1 MLLACCM
8 GLDVQAQT
16 QTEPTETPFHLDGGF
31 NVWEECYPID
41 GYEKPG
47 TTKVGEQPVG
57 WKASNVKQ
65 SVATKALVTKQTE
78 ESNVYASIKNDFV
91 GFGPLGANAPGYL
104 TLGQP
109 WAYALLEGI
118 GSIKEAD
125 GGTYGGISF
134 THLPDAVSFLYKS
147 SHAEE
152 NPTENFTA
160 VAYLWKGTFK
170 SMEKIG
176 VAGGILGGS
185 IEAVEVADRDRAV
198 LGMKETTAQG
208 TLVASVVDNFN
219 NDAAEWTEKV
229 IEFDYKS
236 DELPE
241 KLNIIISSADYFG
254 DRNKIGAGNTLNVD
268 SVRLLYYSELATLTY
283 DGQEV
288 PVAAEMDLSTVEY
301 DESKLS
307 CTLTGRG
314 ATLEKAY
321 DESTGVLTLTVK
333 GNDWTEEN
341 RNEHVYTVQFAVPV
355 PVPASEVEGTYNR
368 QVTVEMAGSVISQT
382 MNDIL
387 ITSAGDGSYT
397 LQLNDFFFSGQNL
410 GSIVVPG
417 VTAAYAEDGSISLT
431 APEQSI
437 TIDGPGAGL
446 GELPVTLDMA
456 LADGKLTGRIGIVW
470 NNMPIQVTV
479 GDRTVQAAD
488 VEGTYSRWLTVA
500 INGDAASE
508 SANDII
514 VGADDEG
521 TYTLQLNNFAFGDL
535 SVGDIVVPGTQAA
548 YAEDGSID
556 LTATA
561 NVTID
566 LFPTMPLPTTVN
578 LNLATTDDGD
588 KVMTGEID
596 IDFSL
601 MGMAINVAVGD
612 VPFQTEADGRTL
624 KVTGTVSALAAP
636 SVVPADGSFL
646 AIDLTEATTGEGLS
660 TENFTNTQ
668 PNTLFY
674 VAADTQLA
682 GSNVVAGGACADL
695 VITDAEDFYV
705 PADFT
710 ATELAY
716 NRTLTAGQYAA
727 VVLPF
732 GVDAS
737 QLDGTA
743 YTLDGVDGDV
753 LQFVTAEGTID
764 AHVPFLFRPSDTQ
777 LFADDTELT
786 VVPVYA
792 TPDEVPVVAYDNV
805 RFTGT
810 YTSLALASSA
820 DESWYSCVNDEFV
833 PVAADAVLLPF
844 SAALQ
849 TDGTYESYRLSFD
862 GKVVGI
868 CGPTLTTEGA
878 PADVYTIGGQ
888 FVRRAADATQAL
900 EGLPAG
906 IYIVG
911 GKKVVK

>member
-1 MLLACCM
+1 MLLACCF
-8 GLDVQAQT
+8 GLNAHAQT
-16 QTEPTETPFHLDGGF
+16 TATTPFQLSGGF
-31 NVWEECYPID
+31 NEWENCYPID
-41 GYEKPG
+41 SYETPG
-47 TTKVGEQPVG
+47 TTQVGQQPVG

-65 SVATKALVTKQTE
+65 SVAKKELVTRQTE
-78 ESNVYASIKNDFV
+78 GANVYASVKSDFV
-91 GFGPLGANAPGYL
+91 GLGSFGANAPGYL

-109 WAYALLEGI
+109 WAYALLQGL
-118 GSIKEAD
+118 GTIKEAD
-125 GGTYGGISF
+125 GGTYGGVSF

-147 SHAEE
+147 RHGDE
-152 NPTENFTA
+152 NATESFTA
-160 VAYLWKGTFK
+160 VAYLWSGTFK

-185 IEAVEVADRDRAV
+185 INAVEVADRDRAV

-208 TLVASVVDNFN
+208 TLVASVVENFSDNA
-219 NDAAEWTEKV
+219 DEWTEKV

-236 DELPE
+236 DVLPE
-241 KLNIIISSADYFG
+241 KLNIILSSADYFG
-254 DRNKIGAGNTLNVD
+254 DRNSIGAGNTLDVD

-288 PVAAEMDLSTVEY
+288 PIAAEMDLSTVEY

-355 PVPASEVEGTYNR
+355 PASEVEGTYNR

-387 ITSAGDGSYT
+387 ITAAGDGSYT
-397 LQLNDFFFSGQNL
+397 LQLNDFFFSGSNL
-410 GSIVVPG
+410 GNIVVPGVKAAYAEDGSISLTAPEQIITIDGPGAELGELPVTLDMALADGKLTGSIGIVWNNMPIQVTVGDRTVQAADVEGTYNRQVTVEMAGSVISQTMNDILITAAGDGSYTLQLNDFFFSGSNLGNIVVPG

-431 APEQSI
+431 APEQII

-456 LADGKLTGRIGIVW
+456 LADGKLTGSIGIVW

-479 GDRTVQAAD
+479 GD
-488 VEGTYSRWLTVA
+488 
-500 INGDAASE
+500 
-508 SANDII
+508 
-514 VGADDEG
+514 
-521 TYTLQLNNFAFGDL
+521 
-535 SVGDIVVPGTQAA
+535 
-548 YAEDGSID
+548 
-556 LTATA
+556 
-561 NVTID
+561 
-566 LFPTMPLPTTVN
+566 
-578 LNLATTDDGD
+578 
-588 KVMTGEID
+588 
-596 IDFSL
+596 
-601 MGMAINVAVGD
+601 
-612 VPFQTEADGRTL
+612 VPFQVEADGRTL
-624 KVTGTVSALAAP
+624 TVTGTVSKQAAP
-636 SVVPADGSFL
+636 AVVPADGSFL
-646 AIDLTEATTGEGLS
+646 VIDLTQATLGEDVETGD
-660 TENFTNTQ
+660 FTNTQ

-849 TDGTYESYRLSFD
+849 TDGTYESYRLSID
-862 GKVVGI
+862 GKTVGI

>member
-355 PVPASEVEGTYNR
+355 PASEVEGTYNR

-387 ITSAGDGSYT
+387 ITAAGDGSYT
-397 LQLNDFFFSGQNL
+397 LQLNDFFFSGSNL
-410 GSIVVPG
+410 GNIVVPG

-431 APEQSI
+431 APEQII

-456 LADGKLTGRIGIVW
+456 LADGKLTGSIGIVW

-488 VEGTYSRWLTVA
+488 VEGTYNRQVTVEMA
-500 INGDAASE
+500 GSVISQTM
-508 SANDII
+508 NDILI
-514 VGADDEG
+514 TAAGDG
-521 TYTLQLNNFAFGDL
+521 SYTLQLNDFFFSGSNLGN
-535 SVGDIVVPGTQAA
+535 IVVPGVTAA
-548 YAEDGSID
+548 YAEDGSIS
-556 LTATA
+556 LTAPEQII
-561 NVTID
+561 TID
-566 LFPTMPLPTTVN
+566 GPGAGLGELPVTLDMALADGKLTGSIGIVWNNMPIQVT
-578 LNLATTDDGD
+578 
-588 KVMTGEID
+588 
-596 IDFSL
+596 
-601 MGMAINVAVGD
+601 VGD
-612 VPFQTEADGRTL
+612 VPFQVEADGRTL
-624 KVTGTVSALAAP
+624 TVTGTVSKQAAP
-636 SVVPADGSFL
+636 AVVPADGSFL
-646 AIDLTEATTGEGLS
+646 VVDLTQATLGEDVETGD
-660 TENFTNTQ
+660 FTNTQ

-764 AHVPFLFRPSDTQ
+764 AHVPFLFRPADTK

-849 TDGTYESYRLSFD
+849 TDGTYESYRLSID
-862 GKVVGI
+862 GKTVGI

>member
-1 MLLACCM
+1 MLLACCF
-8 GLDVQAQT
+8 GLNAHAQT
-16 QTEPTETPFHLDGGF
+16 TATTPFQLSGGF
-31 NVWEECYPID
+31 NEWENCYPID
-41 GYEKPG
+41 SYETPG
-47 TTKVGEQPVG
+47 TTQVGQQPVG

-65 SVATKALVTKQTE
+65 SVAKKELVTRQTE
-78 ESNVYASIKNDFV
+78 GANVYASVKSDFV
-91 GFGPLGANAPGYL
+91 GLGSFGANAPGYL

-109 WAYALLEGI
+109 WAYALLQGL
-118 GSIKEAD
+118 GTIKEAD
-125 GGTYGGISF
+125 GGTYGGVSF

-147 SHAEE
+147 RHGDE
-152 NPTENFTA
+152 NATESFTA
-160 VAYLWKGTFK
+160 VAYLWSGTFK

-185 IEAVEVADRDRAV
+185 IDAVEVADRDRAV

-208 TLVASVVDNFN
+208 TLVASVVENFSDNA
-219 NDAAEWTEKV
+219 DEWTEKV

-236 DELPE
+236 DVLPE
-241 KLNIIISSADYFG
+241 KLNIILSSADYFG
-254 DRNKIGAGNTLNVD
+254 DRNSIGAGNTLDVD

-355 PVPASEVEGTYNR
+355 PASEVEGTYNR

-387 ITSAGDGSYT
+387 ITAAGDGSYT
-397 LQLNDFFFSGQNL
+397 LQLNDFFFSGSNL
-410 GSIVVPG
+410 GNIVVPG

-431 APEQSI
+431 APEQII

-456 LADGKLTGRIGIVW
+456 LADGKLTGSIGIVW

-479 GDRTVQAAD
+479 GD
-488 VEGTYSRWLTVA
+488 
-500 INGDAASE
+500 
-508 SANDII
+508 
-514 VGADDEG
+514 
-521 TYTLQLNNFAFGDL
+521 
-535 SVGDIVVPGTQAA
+535 
-548 YAEDGSID
+548 
-556 LTATA
+556 
-561 NVTID
+561 
-566 LFPTMPLPTTVN
+566 
-578 LNLATTDDGD
+578 
-588 KVMTGEID
+588 
-596 IDFSL
+596 
-601 MGMAINVAVGD
+601 
-612 VPFQTEADGRTL
+612 VPFQVEADGRTL
-624 KVTGTVSALAAP
+624 TVTGTVSKQAAP
-636 SVVPADGSFL
+636 AVVPADGSFL
-646 AIDLTEATTGEGLS
+646 VIDLTQATLGEDVETGD
-660 TENFTNTQ
+660 FTNTQ

-764 AHVPFLFRPSDTQ
+764 AHVPFLFRPADTK

-792 TPDEVPVVAYDNV
+792 TPDEAPVVAYDNV

-849 TDGTYESYRLSFD
+849 TDGTYESYRLSID
-862 GKVVGI
+862 GKTVGI

>member
-1 MLLACCM
+1 MLLACCF
-8 GLDVQAQT
+8 GLNAHAQT
-16 QTEPTETPFHLDGGF
+16 TATTPFQLSGGF
-31 NVWEECYPID
+31 NEWENCYPID
-41 GYEKPG
+41 SYETPG
-47 TTKVGEQPVG
+47 TTQVGQQPVG

-65 SVATKALVTKQTE
+65 SVATKELVTRQTE
-78 ESNVYASIKNDFV
+78 GANVYASVKSDFV
-91 GFGPLGANAPGYL
+91 GFGALGANAPGYL

-109 WAYALLEGI
+109 WAYALLQGF
-118 GSIKEAD
+118 GTIKEAD

-147 SHAEE
+147 RHGDE
-152 NPTENFTA
+152 NATESFTA
-160 VAYLWKGTFK
+160 VAYLWSGTFK

-185 IEAVEVADRDRAV
+185 IDAVEVADRDRAV

-208 TLVASVVDNFN
+208 TLVASVVENFSDNA
-219 NDAAEWTEKV
+219 DEWTEKV

-236 DELPE
+236 DVLPE
-241 KLNIIISSADYFG
+241 KLNIILSSADYFG
-254 DRNKIGAGNTLNVD
+254 DRNSIGAGNTLDVD

-355 PVPASEVEGTYNR
+355 PASEVEGTYNR

-397 LQLNDFFFSGQNL
+397 LQLNDFFFSGSNL
-410 GSIVVPG
+410 GNIVVPG

-431 APEQSI
+431 APEQII

-456 LADGKLTGRIGIVW
+456 LADGKLTGSIGIVW

-479 GDRTVQAAD
+479 GD
-488 VEGTYSRWLTVA
+488 
-500 INGDAASE
+500 
-508 SANDII
+508 
-514 VGADDEG
+514 
-521 TYTLQLNNFAFGDL
+521 
-535 SVGDIVVPGTQAA
+535 
-548 YAEDGSID
+548 
-556 LTATA
+556 
-561 NVTID
+561 
-566 LFPTMPLPTTVN
+566 
-578 LNLATTDDGD
+578 
-588 KVMTGEID
+588 
-596 IDFSL
+596 
-601 MGMAINVAVGD
+601 
-612 VPFQTEADGRTL
+612 VPFQVEADGRTL
-624 KVTGTVSALAAP
+624 TVTGTVSKQAAP
-636 SVVPADGSFL
+636 AVVPADGSFL
-646 AIDLTEATTGEGLS
+646 VIDLTQATLGEDVETGD
-660 TENFTNTQ
+660 FTNTQ

-710 ATELAY
+710 ATKLAY
-716 NRTLTAGQYAA
+716 NRTLTAGEYAA
-727 VVLPF
+727 IVLPF
-732 GVDAS
+732 DVDAAE
-737 QLDGTA
+737 LDGKA
-743 YTLDGVDGDV
+743 YVLNNVDEDV
-753 LQFVTAEGTID
+753 LEFITAEGTIG
-764 AHVPFLFRPSDTQ
+764 HNTPFLFRPSDTK

-849 TDGTYESYRLSFD
+849 TDGTYESYRLSID
-862 GKVVGI
+862 GKTVGI

-888 FVRRAADATQAL
+888 FVRRAADATRAL

>member
-1 MLLACCM
+1 MLLACCF
-8 GLDVQAQT
+8 GLNAHAQT
-16 QTEPTETPFHLDGGF
+16 TATTPFQLSGGF
-31 NVWEECYPID
+31 NEWENCYPIES
-41 GYEKPG
+41 YETPG
-47 TTKVGEQPVG
+47 TTQVGQQPVG

-65 SVATKALVTKQTE
+65 SAATKELVTRQTE
-78 ESNVYASIKNDFV
+78 GVNVYASVKSDFV
-91 GFGPLGANAPGYL
+91 GMFGIGANAPGYL

-109 WAYALLEGI
+109 WAYALLQGL
-118 GSIKEAD
+118 GTIKEAD

-147 SHAEE
+147 RHGDE
-152 NPTENFTA
+152 NATESFTA
-160 VAYLWKGTFK
+160 VAYLWSGTFK

-185 IEAVEVADRDRAV
+185 IDAVEVADRDRAV
-198 LGMKETTAQG
+198 LGMKEATAQG
-208 TLVASVVDNFN
+208 TLVASVVENFSDNA
-219 NDAAEWTEKV
+219 DEWTEKV

-236 DELPE
+236 DVLPE
-241 KLNIIISSADYFG
+241 KLNIILSSADYFG
-254 DRNKIGAGNTLNVD
+254 DRNSIGAGNTLDVD

-355 PVPASEVEGTYNR
+355 PASEVEGTYNR

-387 ITSAGDGSYT
+387 ITAAGDGRYT
-397 LQLNDFFFSGQNL
+397 LQLNDFFFSGSNL
-410 GSIVVPG
+410 GNIVVPG
-417 VTAAYAEDGSISLT
+417 VKAAYAEDGSISLT

-456 LADGKLTGRIGIVW
+456 LADGKLTGSIGIVW

-488 VEGTYSRWLTVA
+488 VEGTYNRQVTVEMA
-500 INGDAASE
+500 GSVISQTM
-508 SANDII
+508 NDILI
-514 VGADDEG
+514 TAAGDG
-521 TYTLQLNNFAFGDL
+521 RYTLQLNDFFFSGSNLGN
-535 SVGDIVVPGTQAA
+535 IVVPGVKAA
-548 YAEDGSID
+548 YAEDGSIS
-556 LTATA
+556 LTAPEQSI
-561 NVTID
+561 TID
-566 LFPTMPLPTTVN
+566 GPGAGLGELPVTLDMALADGKLTGSIGIVWNNMPIQVT
-578 LNLATTDDGD
+578 
-588 KVMTGEID
+588 
-596 IDFSL
+596 
-601 MGMAINVAVGD
+601 VGD
-612 VPFQTEADGRTL
+612 VPFQVEADGRTL
-624 KVTGTVSALAAP
+624 TVTGTVSKQAAP
-636 SVVPADGSFL
+636 AVVPADGSFL
-646 AIDLTEATTGEGLS
+646 VIDLTQATLGEDVETGD
-660 TENFTNTQ
+660 FTNTQ

-710 ATELAY
+710 ATELVY
-716 NRTLTAGQYAA
+716 NRTLTAGEYAA
-727 VVLPF
+727 IVLPF
-732 GVDAS
+732 DVDAAE
-737 QLDGTA
+737 LDGKA
-743 YTLDGVDGDV
+743 YVLNNVDEDV
-753 LQFVTAEGTID
+753 LEFITAEGTIG
-764 AHVPFLFRPSDTQ
+764 HNTPFLFLPSDTQ

-849 TDGTYESYRLSFD
+849 TDGTHESYRLSFD

-868 CGPTLTTEGA
+868 SAPALTPNAA
-878 PADVYTIGGQ
+878 PADVYTVDGKL
-888 FVRRAADATQAL
+888 VRRAADATRAL

-906 IYIVG
+906 IYVVG

>member
-1 MLLACCM
+1 MLLACCF
-8 GLDVQAQT
+8 GLNAHAQT
-16 QTEPTETPFHLDGGF
+16 TATTPFQLSGGF
-31 NVWEECYPID
+31 NEWENCYPID
-41 GYEKPG
+41 SYETPG
-47 TTKVGEQPVG
+47 TTQVGQQPVG

-65 SVATKALVTKQTE
+65 SVAKKELVTRQTE
-78 ESNVYASIKNDFV
+78 GANVYASVKSDFV
-91 GFGPLGANAPGYL
+91 GLGSFGANAPGYL

-109 WAYALLEGI
+109 WAYALLQGL
-118 GSIKEAD
+118 GTIKEAD
-125 GGTYGGISF
+125 GGTYGGVSF

-147 SHAEE
+147 RHGDE
-152 NPTENFTA
+152 NATESFTA
-160 VAYLWKGTFK
+160 VAYLWSGTFK

-185 IEAVEVADRDRAV
+185 INAVEVADRDRAV

-208 TLVASVVDNFN
+208 TLVASVVENFSDNA
-219 NDAAEWTEKV
+219 DEWTEKV

-236 DELPE
+236 DVLPE
-241 KLNIIISSADYFG
+241 KLNIILSSADYFG
-254 DRNKIGAGNTLNVD
+254 DRNSIGAGNTLDVD

-355 PVPASEVEGTYNR
+355 PASEVEGTYNR

-387 ITSAGDGSYT
+387 ITAAGDGSYT
-397 LQLNDFFFSGQNL
+397 LQLNDFFFSGSNL
-410 GSIVVPG
+410 GNIVVPGVKAAYAEDGSISLTAPEQIITIDGPGAELGELPVTLDMALADGKLTGSIGIVWNNMPIQVTVGDRTVQAADVEGTYNRQVTVEMAGSVISQTMNDILITAAGDGSYTLQLNDFFFSGSNLGNIVVPG

-431 APEQSI
+431 APEQII

-456 LADGKLTGRIGIVW
+456 LADGKLTGSIGIVW

-479 GDRTVQAAD
+479 GD
-488 VEGTYSRWLTVA
+488 
-500 INGDAASE
+500 
-508 SANDII
+508 
-514 VGADDEG
+514 
-521 TYTLQLNNFAFGDL
+521 
-535 SVGDIVVPGTQAA
+535 
-548 YAEDGSID
+548 
-556 LTATA
+556 
-561 NVTID
+561 
-566 LFPTMPLPTTVN
+566 
-578 LNLATTDDGD
+578 
-588 KVMTGEID
+588 
-596 IDFSL
+596 
-601 MGMAINVAVGD
+601 
-612 VPFQTEADGRTL
+612 VPFQVEADGRTL
-624 KVTGTVSALAAP
+624 TVTGTVSKQAAP
-636 SVVPADGSFL
+636 AVVPADGSFL
-646 AIDLTEATTGEGLS
+646 VIDLTQATLGEDVETGD
-660 TENFTNTQ
+660 FTNTQ

-849 TDGTYESYRLSFD
+849 TDGTYESYRLSID
-862 GKVVGI
+862 GKTVGI

>member
-1 MLLACCM
+1 MLLACCF
-8 GLDVQAQT
+8 GLNAHAQQINGDFDT
-16 QTEPTETPFHLDGGF
+16 FEA
-31 NVWEECYPID
+31 
-41 GYEKPG
+41 GYNG
-47 TTKVGEQPVG
+47 TGVQPVG
-57 WKASNVKQ
+57 WYGSNVNYMSQ
-65 SVATKALVTKQTE
+65 TGVQVYEAEGRTNKAVQLVNTW
-78 ESNVYASIKNDFV
+78 V
-91 GFGPLGANAPGYL
+91 GLKWGFLKIGSNAPAYI
-104 TLGQP
+104 TLGKP
-109 WAYALLEGI
+109 WAYANTSDI
-118 GSIKEAD
+118 DASD
-125 GGTYGGISF
+125 GGTYGGVAF
-134 THLPDAVSFLYKS
+134 TYRPDALRGYIKREVTSTPG
-147 SHAEE
+147 
-152 NPTENFTA
+152 NGTA
-160 VAYLWKGTFK
+160 NANETCNILVYLWKGTAYSNLSNISYSPDHDGAK
-170 SMEKIG
+170 D
-176 VAGGILGGS
+176 
-185 IEAVEVADRDRAV
+185 VEVANLDRAV
-198 LGMKETTAQG
+198 VGREEPVRTEGDFA
-208 TLVASVVDNFN
+208 LVAYN
-219 NDAAEWTEKV
+219 NYEIAPETHTDWQEIVIPLEYTSDAA
-229 IEFDYKS
+229 
-236 DELPE
+236 PE
-241 KLNIIISSADYFG
+241 MMNIIISAADYFNRPNIG
-254 DRNKIGAGNTLNVD
+254 DNNKLWAD
-268 SVRLLYYSELATLTY
+268 DFEFLYYSELATLTY

-341 RNEHVYTVQFAVPV
+341 RNEHVYTVQFAVPG
-355 PVPASEVEGTYNR
+355 PEASE
-368 QVTVEMAGSVISQT
+368 
-382 MNDIL
+382 
-387 ITSAGDGSYT
+387 
-397 LQLNDFFFSGQNL
+397 
-410 GSIVVPG
+410 
-417 VTAAYAEDGSISLT
+417 
-431 APEQSI
+431 
-437 TIDGPGAGL
+437 
-446 GELPVTLDMA
+446 
-456 LADGKLTGRIGIVW
+456 
-470 NNMPIQVTV
+470 
-479 GDRTVQAAD
+479 

-500 INGDAASE
+500 INGEAASE
-508 SANDII
+508 TLNDILI
-514 VGADDEG
+514 TAAEDGS
-521 TYTLQLNNFAFGDL
+521 YTLQLNNFAFGTLD
-535 SVGDIVVPGTQAA
+535 VGNIVVPGAQAA
-548 YAEDGSID
+548 YAEDGSIS

-566 LFPTMPLPTTVN
+566 LFPGVPLPTTVN
-578 LNLATTDDGD
+578 LTLATTDDGS
-588 KVMTGEID
+588 KVLTGEIN

-601 MGMAINVAVGD
+601 MQMAINVTVGD
-612 VPFQTEADGRTL
+612 VPFQVEADGRTL
-624 KVTGTVSALAAP
+624 TVTGTVSKQAAP
-636 SVVPADGSFL
+636 AVVPADGSFL
-646 AIDLTEATTGEGLS
+646 AIDLTQATLGEGVE
-660 TENFTNTQ
+660 TGDFTNTQ

-674 VAADTQLA
+674 VADAAALA

-705 PADFT
+705 SADFT

-743 YTLDGVDGDV
+743 YTLTGVEEDV
-753 LQFVTAEGTID
+753 IEFTTAEGTID
-764 AHVPFLFRPSDTQ
+764 AHVPFLFRPADTK

-792 TPDEVPVVAYDNV
+792 TPAEAPVVAYDNV

-849 TDGTYESYRLSFD
+849 TDGTHESYRLSID
-862 GKVVGI
+862 GKTVGI

>member
-1 MLLACCM
+1 MLLACCF
-8 GLDVQAQT
+8 GLNAHAQQINGDFDT
-16 QTEPTETPFHLDGGF
+16 FEA
-31 NVWEECYPID
+31 
-41 GYEKPG
+41 GYNG
-47 TTKVGEQPVG
+47 TGVQPVG
-57 WKASNVKQ
+57 WYGSNVNYMSQ
-65 SVATKALVTKQTE
+65 TGVQVYEAEGRTNKAVQLVNTW
-78 ESNVYASIKNDFV
+78 V
-91 GFGPLGANAPGYL
+91 GIDAIFWKMGSNAPAYI
-104 TLGQP
+104 TLGKP
-109 WAYALLEGI
+109 WAYANVSDI
-118 GSIKEAD
+118 DASD
-125 GGTYGGISF
+125 GGTYGGVAF
-134 THLPDAVSFLYKS
+134 TYRPDALRGYIKREVTSTPG
-147 SHAEE
+147 
-152 NPTENFTA
+152 NGTA
-160 VAYLWKGTFK
+160 NANETCNILVYLWKGTAYSNLSNISYSPDHDGAK
-170 SMEKIG
+170 D
-176 VAGGILGGS
+176 
-185 IEAVEVADRDRAV
+185 VEVANLDRAV
-198 LGMKETTAQG
+198 VGREEPARTEGDFA
-208 TLVASVVDNFN
+208 LVAYN
-219 NDAAEWTEKV
+219 NYEIAPETHTDWQEIVIPLEYTSDAA
-229 IEFDYKS
+229 
-236 DELPE
+236 PE
-241 KLNIIISSADYFG
+241 MMNIIISAADYFNRPNIG
-254 DRNKIGAGNTLNVD
+254 DNNKLWAD
-268 SVRLLYYSELATLTY
+268 DFEFLYYSELATLTY

-333 GNDWTEEN
+333 GNDWTEQN
-341 RNEHVYTVQFAVPV
+341 RNEHVYTVQFAV

-387 ITSAGDGSYT
+387 ITAAGDGSYT
-397 LQLNDFFFSGQNL
+397 LQLNDFFFSGENL

-431 APEQSI
+431 APEQII

-456 LADGKLTGRIGIVW
+456 LVDGKLTGSIGIVW

-508 SANDII
+508 TLNDILI
-514 VGADDEG
+514 TAAEDGS
-521 TYTLQLNNFAFGDL
+521 YTLQLNNFAFGTLD
-535 SVGDIVVPGTQAA
+535 VGNIVVPGAQAA
-548 YAEDGSID
+548 YAEDGSIS

-566 LFPTMPLPTTVN
+566 LFPSMPLPTTVS
-578 LNLATTDDGD
+578 LTLATTDDGS
-588 KVMTGEID
+588 KVLTGEIN

-601 MGMAINVAVGD
+601 MQMAINVTVGD
-612 VPFQTEADGRTL
+612 VPFQVEADGRTL
-624 KVTGTVSALAAP
+624 TVTGTVSKQAAP
-636 SVVPADGSFL
+636 AVVPADGSFL
-646 AIDLTEATTGEGLS
+646 AIDLTQATLGEGVE
-660 TENFTNTQ
+660 TGDFTNTQ

-674 VAADTQLA
+674 VADAAALA

-710 ATELAY
+710 ATKLAY

-737 QLDGTA
+737 QLDGTV
-743 YTLDGVDGDV
+743 YTLTGVEEDV
-753 LQFVTAEGTID
+753 IEFTTAESTID
-764 AHVPFLFRPSDTQ
+764 AHVPFLFRPADTK

-792 TPDEVPVVAYDNV
+792 TPAEAPVVAYDNV

-849 TDGTYESYRLSFD
+849 TDGTYESYRLSID
-862 GKVVGI
+862 GKTVGI

>member
-1 MLLACCM
+1 MFLACCM
-8 GLDVQAQT
+8 GLEVQAQ
-16 QTEPTETPFHLDGGF
+16 QISGDFDAEWVACYPYQKASSQNQNQVGTEPA
-31 NVWEECYPID
+31 
-41 GYEKPG
+41 
-47 TTKVGEQPVG
+47 G
-57 WKASNVKQ
+57 WCV
-65 SVATKALVTKQTE
+65 
-78 ESNVYASIKNDFV
+78 SNVYYMGGYEVAKEVANGTGKAVSLTNIFM
-91 GFGPLGANAPGYL
+91 GYGTLGQNAPAYL
-104 TLGQP
+104 TLGTSWSAAKALP
-109 WAYALLEGI
+109 TITEKDGGSFGGCSFAYKPDAISFQYKRTHSET
-118 GSIKEAD
+118 SKEAA
-125 GGTYGGISF
+125 S
-134 THLPDAVSFLYKS
+134 V
-147 SHAEE
+147 
-152 NPTENFTA
+152 
-160 VAYLWKGTFK
+160 VAYLWNGTYT
-170 SMEKIG
+170 SSVG
-176 VAGGILGGS
+176 VGIELFS
-185 IEAVEVADRDRAV
+185 SPKKETMIDRDRDI
-198 LGMKETTAQG
+198 LGEVVPT
-208 TLVASVVDNFN
+208 VASGLEVTKTDGAACIAYINETISG
-219 NDAAEWTEKV
+219 DQAEWAKMTIPFNYV
-229 IEFDYKS
+229 S
-236 DELPE
+236 DEAPE
-241 KLNIIISSADYFG
+241 KLNIIFSAADYFG
-254 DRNKIGAGNTLNVD
+254 DRDAIGPGNTLTIDN
-268 SVRLLYYSELATLTY
+268 VRLLYYSELATLTY

-355 PVPASEVEGTYNR
+355 PASEVEGTYNR

-387 ITSAGDGSYT
+387 ITAAGDGSYT
-397 LQLNDFFFSGQNL
+397 LQLNGFFFNGSNL
-410 GSIVVPG
+410 GNIVVPG

-431 APEQSI
+431 APEQII

-456 LADGKLTGRIGIVW
+456 LADGKLTGSIGIVW

-488 VEGTYSRWLTVA
+488 VEGTYNRQVTVEMA
-500 INGDAASE
+500 GSVISQTM
-508 SANDII
+508 NDILI
-514 VGADDEG
+514 TAAGDG
-521 TYTLQLNNFAFGDL
+521 SYTLQLNGFFFNGSNL
-535 SVGDIVVPGTQAA
+535 GNIVVPGVTAA
-548 YAEDGSID
+548 YAEDGSIS
-556 LTATA
+556 LTAPEQII
-561 NVTID
+561 TID
-566 LFPTMPLPTTVN
+566 GPGAGLGELPVTLDMALADGKLTGSIGIVWNNMPIQVT
-578 LNLATTDDGD
+578 
-588 KVMTGEID
+588 
-596 IDFSL
+596 
-601 MGMAINVAVGD
+601 VGD
-612 VPFQTEADGRTL
+612 VPFQVEADGRTL
-624 KVTGTVSALAAP
+624 TVTGTVSKQAAP
-636 SVVPADGSFL
+636 AVVPADGSFL
-646 AIDLTEATTGEGLS
+646 VIDLTQATLGEDVETGD
-660 TENFTNTQ
+660 FTNTQ

-764 AHVPFLFRPSDTQ
+764 AHVPFLFRPADTK

-792 TPDEVPVVAYDNV
+792 TPAEVPVVAYDNV

-849 TDGTYESYRLSFD
+849 TDGTHESYRLSID
-862 GKVVGI
+862 GKTVGI

>member
-1 MLLACCM
+1 MFLACCM

-16 QTEPTETPFHLDGGF
+16 QTEPTETPFQLDGGF

-78 ESNVYASIKNDFV
+78 ESNIYASIKSDFV
-91 GFGPLGANAPGYL
+91 GFGSLGANAPGYL

-109 WAYALLEGI
+109 WAYALLQGF

-268 SVRLLYYSELATLTY
+268 SVRLLYYSELATLSY
-283 DGQEV
+283 DGEPVEV
-288 PVAAEMDLSTVEY
+288 GEVMDLSDATY
-301 DESKLS
+301 DEAKLA

-314 ATLEKAY
+314 ATLEKQY
-321 DESTGVLTLTVK
+321 NEYTGVLTLTVK

-341 RNEHVYTVQFAVPV
+341 RNEHVYKVQF
-355 PVPASEVEGTYNR
+355 
-368 QVTVEMAGSVISQT
+368 
-382 MNDIL
+382 D
-387 ITSAGDGSYT
+387 
-397 LQLNDFFFSGQNL
+397 
-410 GSIVVPG
+410 
-417 VTAAYAEDGSISLT
+417 
-431 APEQSI
+431 APE
-437 TIDGPGAGL
+437 PA
-446 GELPVTLDMA
+446 
-456 LADGKLTGRIGIVW
+456 
-470 NNMPIQVTV
+470 
-479 GDRTVQAAD
+479 AAD
-488 VEGTYSRWLTVA
+488 VVGTYGRWLTVA

-514 VGADDEG
+514 IGADEEG
-521 TYTLQLNNFAFGDL
+521 TYTLQLNNFSFGSL

-548 YAEDGSID
+548 YAEDGTIN

-566 LFPTMPLPTTVN
+566 LFPSIPLPTTVA
-578 LNLATTDDGD
+578 LNLANVDNTW
-588 KVMTGEID
+588 VLTGNID

-601 MGMAINVAVGD
+601 MSMAINVAVGD
-612 VPFQTEADGRTL
+612 VPFQTVADGRTL

-646 AIDLTEATTGEGLS
+646 AIDLTEATTGEGLA
-660 TENFTNTQ
+660 TENFTNTL

-674 VAADTQLA
+674 VAADTLLA

-705 PADFT
+705 PANFT
-710 ATELAY
+710 ATRLAY

-732 GVDAS
+732 DVDAAE
-737 QLDGTA
+737 LDGKA
-743 YTLDGVDGDV
+743 YVLNNVDEDV
-753 LQFVTAEGTID
+753 LEFITAEGTIG
-764 AHVPFLFRPSDTQ
+764 HNTPFLFQPADTK
-777 LFADDTELT
+777 LFVDGTELT
-786 VVPVYA
+786 AELVYA
-792 TPDEVPVVAYDNV
+792 TPEEAPAVTFGSVAL
-805 RFTGT
+805 TGT
-810 YTSLALASSA
+810 YTSLAMTQTEDAVWYTPAA
-820 DESWYSCVNDEFV
+820 DEFTPATAET
-833 PVAADAVLLPF
+833 LPAF
-844 SAALQ
+844 SAALLA
-849 TDGTYESYRLSFD
+849 DGSQETYRLSFD

-868 CGPTLTTEGA
+868 SAPALTPNAA
-878 PADVYTIGGQ
+878 PADVYTVDGKL
-888 FVRRAADATQAL
+888 VRRAADATQAL

>member
-8 GLDVQAQT
+8 GLNVQAQT

-65 SVATKALVTKQTE
+65 SVATKELVTRQTE
-78 ESNVYASIKNDFV
+78 GANVYASVTSDFV
-91 GFGPLGANAPGYL
+91 GLGPFGANAPGYL

-109 WAYALLEGI
+109 WAYALLQGL
-118 GSIKEAD
+118 GTIKEAD
-125 GGTYGGISF
+125 GGTYGGVSF

-147 SHAEE
+147 RHGDE
-152 NPTENFTA
+152 NATESFTA
-160 VAYLWKGTFK
+160 VAYLWSGTFK

-185 IEAVEVADRDRAV
+185 IDAVEVADRDRAV

-208 TLVASVVDNFN
+208 TLVASVVENFSDNA
-219 NDAAEWTEKV
+219 DEWTEKV

-236 DELPE
+236 DVLPE
-241 KLNIIISSADYFG
+241 KLNIILSSADYFG
-254 DRNKIGAGNTLNVD
+254 DRNSIGAGNTLDVD

-355 PVPASEVEGTYNR
+355 PASEVEGTYNR

-387 ITSAGDGSYT
+387 ITAAGDGSYT
-397 LQLNDFFFSGQNL
+397 LQLNDFFFSGSNL
-410 GSIVVPG
+410 GNIVVPG

-431 APEQSI
+431 APEQII

-456 LADGKLTGRIGIVW
+456 LVDGKLTGRIGIVW

-488 VEGTYSRWLTVA
+488 VEGTYNRQVTVEMA
-500 INGDAASE
+500 GSVISQTM
-508 SANDII
+508 NDILI
-514 VGADDEG
+514 TAAGDG
-521 TYTLQLNNFAFGDL
+521 SYTLQLNDFFFSGSNLGN
-535 SVGDIVVPGTQAA
+535 IVVPGVTAA
-548 YAEDGSID
+548 YAEDGSIS
-556 LTATA
+556 LTAPEQII
-561 NVTID
+561 TID
-566 LFPTMPLPTTVN
+566 GPGAGLGELPVTLDMALADGKLTGSIGIVWNNMPIQVT
-578 LNLATTDDGD
+578 
-588 KVMTGEID
+588 
-596 IDFSL
+596 
-601 MGMAINVAVGD
+601 VGD
-612 VPFQTEADGRTL
+612 VPFQVEADGRTL
-624 KVTGTVSALAAP
+624 TVTGTVSKQAAP
-636 SVVPADGSFL
+636 AVVPADGSFL
-646 AIDLTEATTGEGLS
+646 VIDLTQATLGEDVETGD
-660 TENFTNTQ
+660 FTNTQ

-764 AHVPFLFRPSDTQ
+764 AHVPFLFRPADTQ

-849 TDGTYESYRLSFD
+849 TDGTYESYRLSID
-862 GKVVGI
+862 GKTVGI

>member
-8 GLDVQAQT
+8 GLNVQAQT

-78 ESNVYASIKNDFV
+78 ESNIYASIKSDFV

-109 WAYALLEGI
+109 WAYALLQGV

-268 SVRLLYYSELATLTY
+268 SVRLLYYSELATLSY
-283 DGQEV
+283 DGEPVEV
-288 PVAAEMDLSTVEY
+288 GEVMDLSDATY
-301 DESKLS
+301 DEAKLA

-314 ATLEKAY
+314 ATLEKQY
-321 DESTGVLTLTVK
+321 NEYTGVLTLTVK

-341 RNEHVYTVQFAVPV
+341 RNEHVYKVQFDAPE
-355 PVPASEVEGTYNR
+355 PATADVVGTY
-368 QVTVEMAGSVISQT
+368 G
-382 MNDIL
+382 
-387 ITSAGDGSYT
+387 
-397 LQLNDFFFSGQNL
+397 
-410 GSIVVPG
+410 
-417 VTAAYAEDGSISLT
+417 
-431 APEQSI
+431 
-437 TIDGPGAGL
+437 
-446 GELPVTLDMA
+446 
-456 LADGKLTGRIGIVW
+456 
-470 NNMPIQVTV
+470 
-479 GDRTVQAAD
+479 
-488 VEGTYSRWLTVA
+488 RWLTVA

-514 VGADDEG
+514 IGADEEG
-521 TYTLQLNNFAFGDL
+521 TYTLQLNNFAFGGL

-548 YAEDGSID
+548 YAEDGTIN

-566 LFPTMPLPTTVN
+566 LFPTMPLPTTVA
-578 LNLATTDDGD
+578 LKLANVDDTW
-588 KVMTGEID
+588 VLTGNID

-612 VPFQTEADGRTL
+612 VPFQTVADGRTL

-646 AIDLTEATTGEGLS
+646 VVDLTEATTGEGLA
-660 TENFTNTQ
+660 TENFTNTL

-674 VAADTQLA
+674 VAADTLLA

-710 ATELAY
+710 ATKLAY

-732 GVDAS
+732 DVDAS
-737 QLDGTA
+737 LLDGKA
-743 YTLDGVDGDV
+743 YLLDNVEDDV
-753 LQFVTAEGTID
+753 LAFVSAEGTIGHD
-764 AHVPFLFRPSDTQ
+764 TPFLFLPSDTL
-777 LFADDTELT
+777 LFAKDTELT
-786 VVPVYA
+786 AVSMYA
-792 TPDEVPVVAYDNV
+792 TPEEAPVVAFGSTA
-805 RFTGT
+805 FTGT
-810 YTSLALASSA
+810 YTSLAIAQTDA
-820 DESWYSCVNDEFV
+820 ETWYTVAEDEFQ
-833 PVAADAVLLPF
+833 PATDETLPAFRAAVKG
-844 SAALQ
+844 
-849 TDGTYESYRLSFD
+849 DGTHESYRLSFD
-862 GKVVGI
+862 GKIVGI
-868 CGPTLTTEGA
+868 CAPALTPDAAT
-878 PADVYTIGGQ
+878 ADVYTVDGKL
-888 FVRRAADATQAL
+888 VRRAADATRAL

-906 IYIVG
+906 IYIVN

>member
-8 GLDVQAQT
+8 GLNVQAQT
-16 QTEPTETPFHLDGGF
+16 QTEPTETPFQLDGGF

-78 ESNVYASIKNDFV
+78 ESNIYASIKSDFV
-91 GFGPLGANAPGYL
+91 GFGSLGANAPGYL

-109 WAYALLEGI
+109 WAYALLQGF

-268 SVRLLYYSELATLTY
+268 SVRLLYYSELATLSY
-283 DGQEV
+283 DGEPVEV
-288 PVAAEMDLSTVEY
+288 GEVMDLSDATY
-301 DESKLS
+301 DEAKLA

-314 ATLEKAY
+314 ATLEKQY
-321 DESTGVLTLTVK
+321 NEYTGVLTLTVK

-341 RNEHVYTVQFAVPV
+341 RNEHVYKVQF
-355 PVPASEVEGTYNR
+355 
-368 QVTVEMAGSVISQT
+368 
-382 MNDIL
+382 D
-387 ITSAGDGSYT
+387 
-397 LQLNDFFFSGQNL
+397 
-410 GSIVVPG
+410 
-417 VTAAYAEDGSISLT
+417 
-431 APEQSI
+431 APE
-437 TIDGPGAGL
+437 PA
-446 GELPVTLDMA
+446 
-456 LADGKLTGRIGIVW
+456 
-470 NNMPIQVTV
+470 
-479 GDRTVQAAD
+479 AAD
-488 VEGTYSRWLTVA
+488 VVGTYGRWLTVA

-514 VGADDEG
+514 IGADEEG
-521 TYTLQLNNFAFGDL
+521 TYTLQLNNFSFGSL

-548 YAEDGSID
+548 YAEDGTIN

-566 LFPTMPLPTTVN
+566 LFPSIPLPTTVA
-578 LNLATTDDGD
+578 LNLANVDNTW
-588 KVMTGEID
+588 VLTGNID

-601 MGMAINVAVGD
+601 MSMAINVAVGD
-612 VPFQTEADGRTL
+612 VPFQTVADGRTL

-710 ATELAY
+710 ATELVY
-716 NRTLTAGQYAA
+716 NRTLTAGEYATI
-727 VVLPF
+727 VLPF
-732 GVDAS
+732 DVDAAE
-737 QLDGTA
+737 LDGKA
-743 YTLDGVDGDV
+743 YVLNNVDEDV
-753 LQFVTAEGTID
+753 LEFITAEGTIG
-764 AHVPFLFRPSDTQ
+764 HNTPFLFQPADTK
-777 LFADDTELT
+777 LFVDGTELT
-786 VVPVYA
+786 AELVYA
-792 TPDEVPVVAYDNV
+792 TPEEAPAVTFGSVAL
-805 RFTGT
+805 TGT
-810 YTSLALASSA
+810 YTSLAMTQTEDAVWYTPAA
-820 DESWYSCVNDEFV
+820 DEFTPATAET
-833 PVAADAVLLPF
+833 LPAF
-844 SAALQ
+844 SAALLA
-849 TDGTYESYRLSFD
+849 DGSQETYRLSFD

-868 CGPTLTTEGA
+868 SAPALTPNAA
-878 PADVYTIGGQ
+878 PADVYTVDGKL
-888 FVRRAADATQAL
+888 VRRAADATRAL

>member
-1 MLLACCM
+1 MLLACCF
-8 GLDVQAQT
+8 GLNAHAQT
-16 QTEPTETPFHLDGGF
+16 TATTPFQLSGGF
-31 NVWEECYPID
+31 NEWENCYPID
-41 GYEKPG
+41 SYETPG
-47 TTKVGEQPVG
+47 TTQVGQQPVG
-57 WKASNVKQ
+57 WKASNVNQ
-65 SVATKALVTKQTE
+65 SGITKELVTRQTE
-78 ESNVYASIKNDFV
+78 GANVYASVTNDFV
-91 GFGPLGANAPGYL
+91 GFLSLGANAPGYL

-109 WAYALLEGI
+109 WAYARVQGL

-147 SHAEE
+147 RHGEE
-152 NPTENFTA
+152 NTTESFTA
-160 VAYLWKGTFK
+160 VAYLWSGTFK

-176 VAGGILGGS
+176 VHFS
-185 IEAVEVADRDRAV
+185 NTDAVEVADRDRAV

-208 TLVASVVDNFN
+208 TLVASVVENFSDNA
-219 NDAAEWTEKV
+219 DEWTEKV

-236 DELPE
+236 DVLPE
-241 KLNIIISSADYFG
+241 KLNIILSSADYFG
-254 DRNKIGAGNTLNVD
+254 DRNSIGAGNTLDVD

-321 DESTGVLTLTVK
+321 DKSTGVLTLTVK
-333 GNDWTEEN
+333 GNDWTEQN
-341 RNEHVYTVQFAVPV
+341 RNEHVYTVQFAV

-387 ITSAGDGSYT
+387 ITAAGDGSYT
-397 LQLNDFFFSGQNL
+397 LQLNDFFFNGQNL

-431 APEQSI
+431 APEQII
-437 TIDGPGAGL
+437 TIDGPGATL

-456 LADGKLTGRIGIVW
+456 LADGKLTGSIGIVW
-470 NNMPIQVTV
+470 NNVPIQVTV

-488 VEGTYSRWLTVA
+488 VEGTYNRQVTVEMMGGV
-500 INGDAASE
+500 ISQTL
-508 SANDII
+508 NDILI
-514 VGADDEG
+514 TAAGDG
-521 TYTLQLNNFAFGDL
+521 SYTLQLNGFFFNGSNL
-535 SVGDIVVPGTQAA
+535 GNIVVPGVTAA
-548 YAEDGSID
+548 YAEDGSIS
-556 LTATA
+556 LTAPEQII
-561 NVTID
+561 TID
-566 LFPTMPLPTTVN
+566 GPGATLGELPVT
-578 LNLATTDDGD
+578 LDMALADG
-588 KVMTGEID
+588 KLTGSIG
-596 IDFSL
+596 IVWN
-601 MGMAINVAVGD
+601 NVPIQVTVGD
-612 VPFQTEADGRTL
+612 VPFQVEADGRTL
-624 KVTGTVSALAAP
+624 TVTGTVSKQAAP
-636 SVVPADGSFL
+636 AVVPADGSFL
-646 AIDLTEATTGEGLS
+646 AIDLTQATLGEGVE
-660 TENFTNTQ
+660 TGDFTNTQ

-674 VAADTQLA
+674 VADDKLLA

-710 ATELAY
+710 ATKLAY

-743 YTLDGVDGDV
+743 YTLTGVEEDV
-753 LQFVTAEGTID
+753 IEFTTAEGTID
-764 AHVPFLFRPSDTQ
+764 AHVPFLFRPADTK

-792 TPDEVPVVAYDNV
+792 TPAEAPVVAYDNV

-849 TDGTYESYRLSFD
+849 TDGTHESYRLSID
-862 GKVVGI
+862 GKTVGI

>member
-1 MLLACCM
+1 MLLACCF
-8 GLDVQAQT
+8 GLNAHAQT
-16 QTEPTETPFHLDGGF
+16 TATTPFQLSGGF
-31 NVWEECYPID
+31 NEWENCYPID
-41 GYEKPG
+41 SYETPG
-47 TTKVGEQPVG
+47 TTQVGQQPVG

-65 SVATKALVTKQTE
+65 SVAKKELVTRQTE
-78 ESNVYASIKNDFV
+78 GANVYASVTSDFV
-91 GFGPLGANAPGYL
+91 GFGAFGANAPGYL

-109 WAYALLEGI
+109 WAYALLQGL
-118 GSIKEAD
+118 GTIKEAD
-125 GGTYGGISF
+125 GGTYGGVSF

-147 SHAEE
+147 RHGDE
-152 NPTENFTA
+152 NATESFTA
-160 VAYLWKGTFK
+160 VAYLWSGTFK

-185 IEAVEVADRDRAV
+185 IDAVEVADRDRAV

-208 TLVASVVDNFN
+208 TLVASVVENFSDNA
-219 NDAAEWTEKV
+219 DEWTEKV

-236 DELPE
+236 DVLPE
-241 KLNIIISSADYFG
+241 KLNIILSSADYFG
-254 DRNKIGAGNTLNVD
+254 DRNSIGAGNTLDVD

-355 PVPASEVEGTYNR
+355 PASEVEGTYNR

-387 ITSAGDGSYT
+387 ITAAGDGSYT
-397 LQLNDFFFSGQNL
+397 LQLNDFFFSGSNL
-410 GSIVVPG
+410 GNIVVPG

-431 APEQSI
+431 APEQII

-456 LADGKLTGRIGIVW
+456 LADGKLTGSIGIVW

-479 GDRTVQAAD
+479 GD
-488 VEGTYSRWLTVA
+488 
-500 INGDAASE
+500 
-508 SANDII
+508 
-514 VGADDEG
+514 
-521 TYTLQLNNFAFGDL
+521 
-535 SVGDIVVPGTQAA
+535 
-548 YAEDGSID
+548 
-556 LTATA
+556 
-561 NVTID
+561 
-566 LFPTMPLPTTVN
+566 
-578 LNLATTDDGD
+578 
-588 KVMTGEID
+588 
-596 IDFSL
+596 
-601 MGMAINVAVGD
+601 
-612 VPFQTEADGRTL
+612 VPFQVEADGRTL
-624 KVTGTVSALAAP
+624 TVTGTVSKQAAP
-636 SVVPADGSFL
+636 AVVPADGSFL
-646 AIDLTEATTGEGLS
+646 VIDLTQATLGEDVETGD
-660 TENFTNTQ
+660 FTNTQ

-764 AHVPFLFRPSDTQ
+764 AHVPFLFRPADTK

-792 TPDEVPVVAYDNV
+792 TPDEAPVVAYDNV

-849 TDGTYESYRLSFD
+849 TDGTYESYRLSID
-862 GKVVGI
+862 GKTVGI

>member
-1 MLLACCM
+1 MLLACCF
-8 GLDVQAQT
+8 GLDVQAQ
-16 QTEPTETPFHLDGGF
+16 QISGDFDAEWVACYPYQKASSQNQNQVGTEPA
-31 NVWEECYPID
+31 
-41 GYEKPG
+41 
-47 TTKVGEQPVG
+47 G
-57 WKASNVKQ
+57 WCV
-65 SVATKALVTKQTE
+65 
-78 ESNVYASIKNDFV
+78 SNVYYMGGYEVAKEVANGTGKAVSLTNIFM
-91 GFGPLGANAPGYL
+91 GYGTLGQNAPAYL
-104 TLGQP
+104 TLGTSWSAAKALP
-109 WAYALLEGI
+109 TITEKDGGSFGGCSFAYKPDAISFQYKRTHSET
-118 GSIKEAD
+118 SKEAA
-125 GGTYGGISF
+125 S
-134 THLPDAVSFLYKS
+134 V
-147 SHAEE
+147 
-152 NPTENFTA
+152 
-160 VAYLWKGTFK
+160 VAYLWNGTYT
-170 SMEKIG
+170 SSVG
-176 VAGGILGGS
+176 VGIELFS
-185 IEAVEVADRDRAV
+185 SPKKETMIDRDRDI
-198 LGMKETTAQG
+198 LGEVVPT
-208 TLVASVVDNFN
+208 VASGLEVTKTDGAACIAYINETISG
-219 NDAAEWTEKV
+219 DQAEWAKMTIPFNYV
-229 IEFDYKS
+229 S
-236 DELPE
+236 DEAPE
-241 KLNIIISSADYFG
+241 KLNIIFSAADYFG
-254 DRNKIGAGNTLNVD
+254 DRDAIGPGNTLTIDN
-268 SVRLLYYSELATLTY
+268 VRLLYYSELATLTY

-355 PVPASEVEGTYNR
+355 PASEVEGTYNR

-387 ITSAGDGSYT
+387 ITAAGDGSYT
-397 LQLNDFFFSGQNL
+397 LQLNDFFFSGSNL
-410 GSIVVPG
+410 GNIVVPG
-417 VTAAYAEDGSISLT
+417 VKAAYAEDGSISLT
-431 APEQSI
+431 APEQII

-456 LADGKLTGRIGIVW
+456 LADGKLTGSIGIVW

-488 VEGTYSRWLTVA
+488 VEGTYNRQVTVEMA
-500 INGDAASE
+500 GSVISQTM
-508 SANDII
+508 NDILI
-514 VGADDEG
+514 TAAGDG
-521 TYTLQLNNFAFGDL
+521 SYTLQLNDFFFSGSNLGN
-535 SVGDIVVPGTQAA
+535 IVVPGVKAA
-548 YAEDGSID
+548 YAEDGSIS
-556 LTATA
+556 LTAPEQII
-561 NVTID
+561 TID
-566 LFPTMPLPTTVN
+566 GPGAGLGELPVTLDMALADGKLTGSIGIVWNNMPIQVT
-578 LNLATTDDGD
+578 
-588 KVMTGEID
+588 
-596 IDFSL
+596 
-601 MGMAINVAVGD
+601 VGD
-612 VPFQTEADGRTL
+612 VPFQVEADGRTL
-624 KVTGTVSALAAP
+624 TVTGTVSKQAAP
-636 SVVPADGSFL
+636 AVVPADGSFL
-646 AIDLTEATTGEGLS
+646 VVDLTQATLGEDVETGD
-660 TENFTNTQ
+660 FTNTQ

-764 AHVPFLFRPSDTQ
+764 AHVPFLFRPADTK

-849 TDGTYESYRLSFD
+849 TDGTYESYRLSID
-862 GKVVGI
+862 GKTVGI

>member
-8 GLDVQAQT
+8 GLNVQAQT

-78 ESNVYASIKNDFV
+78 ESNIYASIKSDFV
-91 GFGPLGANAPGYL
+91 GFGSLGANAPGYL

-109 WAYALLEGI
+109 WAYALLQGI

-268 SVRLLYYSELATLTY
+268 SVRLLYYSELATLSY
-283 DGQEV
+283 DGEPVEV
-288 PVAAEMDLSTVEY
+288 GEVMDLSDATY
-301 DESKLS
+301 DEAKLA

-314 ATLEKAY
+314 ATLEKQY
-321 DESTGVLTLTVK
+321 NEYTGVLTLTVK

-341 RNEHVYTVQFAVPV
+341 RNEHVYKVQFDAPE
-355 PVPASEVEGTYNR
+355 PATADVVGTY
-368 QVTVEMAGSVISQT
+368 G
-382 MNDIL
+382 
-387 ITSAGDGSYT
+387 
-397 LQLNDFFFSGQNL
+397 
-410 GSIVVPG
+410 
-417 VTAAYAEDGSISLT
+417 
-431 APEQSI
+431 
-437 TIDGPGAGL
+437 
-446 GELPVTLDMA
+446 
-456 LADGKLTGRIGIVW
+456 
-470 NNMPIQVTV
+470 
-479 GDRTVQAAD
+479 
-488 VEGTYSRWLTVA
+488 RWLTVA

-514 VGADDEG
+514 IGADEEG
-521 TYTLQLNNFAFGDL
+521 TYTLQLNNFAFGGL

-548 YAEDGSID
+548 YAEDGTIN

-566 LFPTMPLPTTVN
+566 LFPTMPLPTTVA
-578 LNLATTDDGD
+578 LKLANVDDTW
-588 KVMTGEID
+588 VLTGNID

-612 VPFQTEADGRTL
+612 VPFQTVADGRTL

-646 AIDLTEATTGEGLS
+646 VVDLTEATTGEGLA
-660 TENFTNTQ
+660 TENFTNTL

-674 VAADTQLA
+674 VAADTLLT

-705 PADFT
+705 PANFT
-710 ATELAY
+710 ATRLAY

-732 GVDAS
+732 DVDAAL
-737 QLDGTA
+737 LDGKA
-743 YTLDGVDGDV
+743 YLLDNVEDDV
-753 LQFVTAEGTID
+753 LAFVSAEGTIGHD
-764 AHVPFLFRPSDTQ
+764 TPFLFLPSDTL
-777 LFADDTELT
+777 LFAKDTELT
-786 VVPVYA
+786 AVSMYA
-792 TPDEVPVVAYDNV
+792 TPEEAPAVAFGSTA
-805 RFTGT
+805 FTGT
-810 YTSLALASSA
+810 YTSLAIAQTDA
-820 DESWYSCVNDEFV
+820 ETWYTVAEDEFQ
-833 PVAADAVLLPF
+833 PATDETLPAFRAAVKG
-844 SAALQ
+844 
-849 TDGTYESYRLSFD
+849 DGSHETYRLSFD
-862 GKVVGI
+862 GKIVGI
-868 CGPTLTTEGA
+868 SAPALTPEAAT
-878 PADVYTIGGQ
+878 ADVYTVDGKL
-888 FVRRAADATQAL
+888 VRRAADATRAL

-906 IYIVG
+906 IYIVN

>member
-268 SVRLLYYSELATLTY
+268 SVRLLYYSELATLSY

-355 PVPASEVEGTYNR
+355 PASEVEGTYNR

-387 ITSAGDGSYT
+387 ITAAGDGSYT
-397 LQLNDFFFSGQNL
+397 LQLNDFFFSGSNL
-410 GSIVVPG
+410 GNIVVPG

-431 APEQSI
+431 APEQIITIDGPGAGLGELPVTLDMALVDGKLTGSIGIVWNNMPIQVTVGDRTVQAADVEGTYNRQVTVEMAGSVISQTMNDILITAAGDGSYTLQLNDFFFSGSNLGNIVVPGVTAAYAEDGSISLTAPEQII

-456 LADGKLTGRIGIVW
+456 LADGKLTGSIGIVW

-479 GDRTVQAAD
+479 GD
-488 VEGTYSRWLTVA
+488 
-500 INGDAASE
+500 
-508 SANDII
+508 
-514 VGADDEG
+514 
-521 TYTLQLNNFAFGDL
+521 
-535 SVGDIVVPGTQAA
+535 
-548 YAEDGSID
+548 
-556 LTATA
+556 
-561 NVTID
+561 
-566 LFPTMPLPTTVN
+566 
-578 LNLATTDDGD
+578 
-588 KVMTGEID
+588 
-596 IDFSL
+596 
-601 MGMAINVAVGD
+601 
-612 VPFQTEADGRTL
+612 VPFQVEADGRTL
-624 KVTGTVSALAAP
+624 TVTGTVSKQAAP
-636 SVVPADGSFL
+636 AVVPADGSFL
-646 AIDLTEATTGEGLS
+646 VIDLTQATLGEDVETGD
-660 TENFTNTQ
+660 FTNTQ

-710 ATELAY
+710 ATELVY
-716 NRTLTAGQYAA
+716 NRTLTAGEYAA
-727 VVLPF
+727 IVLPF
-732 GVDAS
+732 DVDAAE
-737 QLDGTA
+737 LDGKA
-743 YTLDGVDGDV
+743 YVLNNVDEDV
-753 LQFVTAEGTID
+753 LEFITAEGTIG
-764 AHVPFLFRPSDTQ
+764 HNTPFLFQPADTK

-792 TPDEVPVVAYDNV
+792 TPAEVPVVAYDNV

-849 TDGTYESYRLSFD
+849 TDGTYESYRLSID
-862 GKVVGI
+862 GKTVGI

-878 PADVYTIGGQ
+878 AADVYTIGGQ

>member
-1 MLLACCM
+1 MLLACCF
-8 GLDVQAQT
+8 GLNAHAQ
-16 QTEPTETPFHLDGGF
+16 QINGDFDAFEA
-31 NVWEECYPID
+31 
-41 GYEKPG
+41 GYNG
-47 TTKVGEQPVG
+47 TGVQPVG
-57 WKASNVKQ
+57 WYGSNVNYLSQKGVQ
-65 SVATKALVTKQTE
+65 VYEAEGRTNKAVQLVNTW
-78 ESNVYASIKNDFV
+78 VGIKF
-91 GFGPLGANAPGYL
+91 FGQKIGSNAPAYI
-104 TLGQP
+104 TLGKP
-109 WAYALLEGI
+109 WAYANVGDI
-118 GSIKEAD
+118 DASD
-125 GGTYGGISF
+125 GGTYGGVAF
-134 THLPDAVSFLYKS
+134 TYRPDALRGYIKREVTSTPG
-147 SHAEE
+147 
-152 NPTENFTA
+152 NGTA
-160 VAYLWKGTFK
+160 NANETCNILVYLWKGTAYSNLSNISYSPDHENAK
-170 SMEKIG
+170 G
-176 VAGGILGGS
+176 
-185 IEAVEVADRDRAV
+185 VEVANLDRAV
-198 LGMKETTAQG
+198 VGREEPARTEGDFA
-208 TLVASVVDNFN
+208 LVAYNNYEIAPETHTDWQEVVIPLEYTS
-219 NDAAEWTEKV
+219 DAA
-229 IEFDYKS
+229 
-236 DELPE
+236 PE
-241 KLNIIISSADYFG
+241 MMNIIISAADYFNRPNIG
-254 DRNKIGAGNTLNVD
+254 DNNKLWAD
-268 SVRLLYYSELATLTY
+268 DFEFLYYSELATLTY

-341 RNEHVYTVQFAVPV
+341 RNEHVYTMQFAV

-387 ITSAGDGSYT
+387 ITAAGDGSYT
-397 LQLNDFFFSGQNL
+397 LQLNDFFFSGSNL
-410 GSIVVPG
+410 GNIVVPG

-431 APEQSI
+431 APEQII

-456 LADGKLTGRIGIVW
+456 LADGKLTGSIGIVW

-488 VEGTYSRWLTVA
+488 VEGTYNRQVTVEMA
-500 INGDAASE
+500 GSVISQTM
-508 SANDII
+508 NDILI
-514 VGADDEG
+514 TAAGDG
-521 TYTLQLNNFAFGDL
+521 SYTLQLNDFFFSGSNLGN
-535 SVGDIVVPGTQAA
+535 IVVPGVTAA
-548 YAEDGSID
+548 YAEDGSIS
-556 LTATA
+556 LTAPEQII
-561 NVTID
+561 TID
-566 LFPTMPLPTTVN
+566 GPGAGLGELPVTLDMALADGKLTGSIGIVWNNMPIQVT
-578 LNLATTDDGD
+578 
-588 KVMTGEID
+588 
-596 IDFSL
+596 
-601 MGMAINVAVGD
+601 VGD
-612 VPFQTEADGRTL
+612 VPFQVEADGRTL
-624 KVTGTVSALAAP
+624 TVTGTVSKQAAP
-636 SVVPADGSFL
+636 AVVPADGSFL
-646 AIDLTEATTGEGLS
+646 VVDLTQATLGEDVETGD
-660 TENFTNTQ
+660 FTNTQ

-764 AHVPFLFRPSDTQ
+764 AHVPFLFRPADTK

-849 TDGTYESYRLSFD
+849 TDGTHESYRLSID
-862 GKVVGI
+862 GKTVGI

>member
-1 MLLACCM
+1 MLLACCF
-8 GLDVQAQT
+8 GLNAHAQT
-16 QTEPTETPFHLDGGF
+16 TATTPFQLSGGF
-31 NVWEECYPID
+31 NEWENCYPID
-41 GYEKPG
+41 SYETPG
-47 TTKVGEQPVG
+47 TKQVGQQPVG

-65 SVATKALVTKQTE
+65 SVATKELVTRQTE
-78 ESNVYASIKNDFV
+78 GANVYASVTSDFV
-91 GFGPLGANAPGYL
+91 GLGSFGANAPGYL

-109 WAYALLEGI
+109 WAYALLQGF
-118 GSIKEAD
+118 GTIKEAD
-125 GGTYGGISF
+125 GGTYGGVSF

-147 SHAEE
+147 RHGDE
-152 NPTENFTA
+152 NATESFTA
-160 VAYLWKGTFK
+160 VAYLWSGTFK

-185 IEAVEVADRDRAV
+185 IDAVEVADRDRAV

-208 TLVASVVDNFN
+208 TLVASVVENFSDNA
-219 NDAAEWTEKV
+219 DEWTEKV

-236 DELPE
+236 DVLPE
-241 KLNIIISSADYFG
+241 KLNIILSSADYFG
-254 DRNKIGAGNTLNVD
+254 DRNSIGAGNTLDVD

-355 PVPASEVEGTYNR
+355 PASEVEGTYNR

-387 ITSAGDGSYT
+387 ITAAGDGRYT
-397 LQLNDFFFSGQNL
+397 LQLNDFFFSGSNL
-410 GSIVVPG
+410 GNIVVPG
-417 VTAAYAEDGSISLT
+417 VKAAYAEDGSISLT
-431 APEQSI
+431 APEQII

-488 VEGTYSRWLTVA
+488 VEGTYNRQVTVEMA
-500 INGDAASE
+500 GSVISQTM
-508 SANDII
+508 NDILI
-514 VGADDEG
+514 TAAGDG
-521 TYTLQLNNFAFGDL
+521 RYTLQLNDFFFSGSNLGN
-535 SVGDIVVPGTQAA
+535 IVVPGVKAA
-548 YAEDGSID
+548 YAEDGSIS
-556 LTATA
+556 LTAPEQII
-561 NVTID
+561 TID
-566 LFPTMPLPTTVN
+566 GPGAGLGELPVTLDMALADGKLTGSIGIVWNNMPIQVT
-578 LNLATTDDGD
+578 
-588 KVMTGEID
+588 
-596 IDFSL
+596 
-601 MGMAINVAVGD
+601 VGD
-612 VPFQTEADGRTL
+612 VPFQVEADGRTL
-624 KVTGTVSALAAP
+624 TVTGTVSKQAAP
-636 SVVPADGSFL
+636 AVVPADGSFL
-646 AIDLTEATTGEGLS
+646 VIDLTQATLGEDVETGD
-660 TENFTNTQ
+660 FTNTQ

-764 AHVPFLFRPSDTQ
+764 AHVPFLFRPADTK

-862 GKVVGI
+862 GKLVGI

>member
-8 GLDVQAQT
+8 GLNVQAQT
-16 QTEPTETPFHLDGGF
+16 QTEPTETPFQLDGGF

-57 WKASNVKQ
+57 WKASNVNQ
-65 SVATKALVTKQTE
+65 SGVTKALVTKQTE

-91 GFGPLGANAPGYL
+91 GLGPFGANAPGYL

-109 WAYALLEGI
+109 WAYALLQGL
-118 GSIKEAD
+118 GTIKEAD

-160 VAYLWKGTFK
+160 VAYLWNGTFK

-185 IEAVEVADRDRAV
+185 IEAVEVDDRDRAV

-236 DELPE
+236 DEIPE

-268 SVRLLYYSELATLTY
+268 SVRLLYYSELATLSY
-283 DGQEV
+283 DGEPVEV
-288 PVAAEMDLSTVEY
+288 GEVMDLSDATY
-301 DESKLS
+301 DEAKLA

-314 ATLEKAY
+314 ATLEKQY
-321 DESTGVLTLTVK
+321 NEYTGVLTLTVK
-333 GNDWTEEN
+333 GNDWTEDN
-341 RNEHVYTVQFAVPV
+341 RNEHVYKVQFDAPE
-355 PVPASEVEGTYNR
+355 PATADVVGTY
-368 QVTVEMAGSVISQT
+368 G
-382 MNDIL
+382 
-387 ITSAGDGSYT
+387 
-397 LQLNDFFFSGQNL
+397 
-410 GSIVVPG
+410 
-417 VTAAYAEDGSISLT
+417 
-431 APEQSI
+431 
-437 TIDGPGAGL
+437 
-446 GELPVTLDMA
+446 
-456 LADGKLTGRIGIVW
+456 
-470 NNMPIQVTV
+470 
-479 GDRTVQAAD
+479 
-488 VEGTYSRWLTVA
+488 RWLTVA

-514 VGADDEG
+514 IGADEEG
-521 TYTLQLNNFAFGDL
+521 TYTLQLNNFAFGGL

-548 YAEDGSID
+548 YAEDGTIN

-561 NVTID
+561 NVTIS
-566 LFPTMPLPTTVN
+566 LFPTMPLPTTVA
-578 LNLATTDDGD
+578 LKLANVDDTW
-588 KVMTGEID
+588 VLTGNID

-612 VPFQTEADGRTL
+612 VPFQTVADGRTL

-646 AIDLTEATTGEGLS
+646 VVDLTEATTGEGLA
-660 TENFTNTQ
+660 TENFTNTL

-674 VAADTQLA
+674 VAADTLLA

-705 PADFT
+705 PANFT

-732 GVDAS
+732 DVDAS
-737 QLDGTA
+737 LLDGKA
-743 YTLDGVDGDV
+743 YLLDNVEDDV
-753 LQFVTAEGTID
+753 LAFVSAEGTIGHD
-764 AHVPFLFRPSDTQ
+764 TPFLFLPSDTL
-777 LFADDTELT
+777 LFAKDTELT
-786 VVPVYA
+786 VVSMYA
-792 TPDEVPVVAYDNV
+792 TPEEAPAVA
-805 RFTGT
+805 FGSTALTGT
-810 YTSLALASSA
+810 YTSLAIAQTDA
-820 DESWYSCVNDEFV
+820 ETWYTAAEDEFQ
-833 PVAADAVLLPF
+833 PATDETLPAFHAAVKG
-844 SAALQ
+844 
-849 TDGTYESYRLSFD
+849 DGSHESYRLSFD
-862 GKVVGI
+862 GKIVGI
-868 CGPTLTTEGA
+868 SAPALTPDAAT
-878 PADVYTIGGQ
+878 ADVYTVDGKL
-888 FVRRAADATQAL
+888 VRRAADATRAL

-906 IYIVG
+906 IYIVN

>member
-8 GLDVQAQT
+8 GLNVQAQT

-57 WKASNVKQ
+57 WKASNVNQ
-65 SVATKALVTKQTE
+65 SGVTKALVTKQTE

-91 GFGPLGANAPGYL
+91 GLGPFGANAPGYL

-109 WAYALLEGI
+109 WAYALLQGF
-118 GSIKEAD
+118 GTIKEAD

-160 VAYLWKGTFK
+160 VAYLWNGTFK

-185 IEAVEVADRDRAV
+185 IEAVEVDDRDRAV

-268 SVRLLYYSELATLTY
+268 SVRLLYYSELDTFSY
-283 DGQEV
+283 DGEEV
-288 PVAAEMDLSTVEY
+288 QIAESMDLSDKEY
-301 DESKLS
+301 EASKLM
-307 CTLTGRG
+307 CTSNGRG
-314 ATLEKAY
+314 AVIEPRY
-321 DESTGVLTLTVK
+321 DEETGVLTITVK

-341 RNEHVYTVQFAVPV
+341 RNEHVYTVQFKAPV
-355 PVPASEVEGTYNR
+355 KAPEAAEVVGTY
-368 QVTVEMAGSVISQT
+368 G
-382 MNDIL
+382 
-387 ITSAGDGSYT
+387 
-397 LQLNDFFFSGQNL
+397 
-410 GSIVVPG
+410 
-417 VTAAYAEDGSISLT
+417 
-431 APEQSI
+431 
-437 TIDGPGAGL
+437 
-446 GELPVTLDMA
+446 
-456 LADGKLTGRIGIVW
+456 
-470 NNMPIQVTV
+470 
-479 GDRTVQAAD
+479 
-488 VEGTYSRWLTVA
+488 RWLTVA

-521 TYTLQLNNFAFGDL
+521 TYTLQLNNFAFGGL

-646 AIDLTEATTGEGLS
+646 AIDLTEATTGEGL
-660 TENFTNTQ
+660 TTDNFTNTQ

-674 VAADTQLA
+674 VADDKLLA

-705 PADFT
+705 PANLT
-710 ATELAY
+710 ATRLAY

-732 GVDAS
+732 DVDAS
-737 QLDGTA
+737 LLDGKA
-743 YTLDGVDGDV
+743 YLLDNVEDDV
-753 LQFVTAEGTID
+753 LAFVSAEGTIGHD
-764 AHVPFLFRPSDTQ
+764 TPFLFLPSDTL
-777 LFADDTELT
+777 LFANDTELT
-786 VVPVYA
+786 AVSMYA
-792 TPDEVPVVAYDNV
+792 TPEEAPAVAFGSTA
-805 RFTGT
+805 FTGT
-810 YTSLALASSA
+810 YTSLAIAQTDA
-820 DESWYSCVNDEFV
+820 ETWYTATEDEFQ
-833 PVAADAVLLPF
+833 PATADTLPAFRAAVKG
-844 SAALQ
+844 
-849 TDGTYESYRLSFD
+849 DGSHETYRLSFD
-862 GKVVGI
+862 GKIVGI
-868 CGPTLTTEGA
+868 SAPALTPEAAT
-878 PADVYTIGGQ
+878 ADVYTVDGKL
-888 FVRRAADATQAL
+888 VRRAADATRAL

-906 IYIVG
+906 IYIVN

>member
-1 MLLACCM
+1 MLLACCF
-8 GLDVQAQT
+8 GLNAHAQT
-16 QTEPTETPFHLDGGF
+16 TATTPFQLSGGF
-31 NVWEECYPID
+31 NEWENCYPID
-41 GYEKPG
+41 SYETPG
-47 TTKVGEQPVG
+47 TTQVGQQPVG

-65 SVATKALVTKQTE
+65 SVAKKELVTRQTE
-78 ESNVYASIKNDFV
+78 GANVYASVTSDFV
-91 GFGPLGANAPGYL
+91 GFGAFGANAPGYL

-109 WAYALLEGI
+109 WAYALLQGL
-118 GSIKEAD
+118 GTIKEAD
-125 GGTYGGISF
+125 GGTYGGVSF

-147 SHAEE
+147 RHGDE
-152 NPTENFTA
+152 NATESFTA
-160 VAYLWKGTFK
+160 VAYLWSGTFK

-185 IEAVEVADRDRAV
+185 IDAVEVADRDRAV

-208 TLVASVVDNFN
+208 TLVASVVENFSDNA
-219 NDAAEWTEKV
+219 DEWTEKV

-236 DELPE
+236 DVLPE
-241 KLNIIISSADYFG
+241 KLNIILSSADYFG
-254 DRNKIGAGNTLNVD
+254 DRNSIGAGNTLDVD

-355 PVPASEVEGTYNR
+355 PASEVEGTYNR

-387 ITSAGDGSYT
+387 ITAAGDGSYT
-397 LQLNDFFFSGQNL
+397 LQLNDFFFSGSNL
-410 GSIVVPG
+410 GNIVVPGVKAAYAEDGSISLTAPEQIITIDGPGAELGELPVTLDMALADGKLTGSIGIVWNNMPIQVTVGDRTVQAADVEGTYNRQVTVEMAGSVISQTMNDILITAAGDGSYTLQLNDFFFSGSNLGNIVVPG

-431 APEQSI
+431 APEQII

-456 LADGKLTGRIGIVW
+456 LADGKLTGSIGIVW

-479 GDRTVQAAD
+479 GD
-488 VEGTYSRWLTVA
+488 
-500 INGDAASE
+500 
-508 SANDII
+508 
-514 VGADDEG
+514 
-521 TYTLQLNNFAFGDL
+521 
-535 SVGDIVVPGTQAA
+535 
-548 YAEDGSID
+548 
-556 LTATA
+556 
-561 NVTID
+561 
-566 LFPTMPLPTTVN
+566 
-578 LNLATTDDGD
+578 
-588 KVMTGEID
+588 
-596 IDFSL
+596 
-601 MGMAINVAVGD
+601 
-612 VPFQTEADGRTL
+612 VPFQVEADGRTL
-624 KVTGTVSALAAP
+624 TVTGTVSKQAAP
-636 SVVPADGSFL
+636 AVVPADGSFL
-646 AIDLTEATTGEGLS
+646 VIDLTQATLGEDVETGD
-660 TENFTNTQ
+660 FTNTQ

-764 AHVPFLFRPSDTQ
+764 AHVPFLFRPADTK

-792 TPDEVPVVAYDNV
+792 TPDEAPVVAYDNV

-849 TDGTYESYRLSFD
+849 TDGTYESYRLSID
-862 GKVVGI
+862 GKTVGI

>member
-1 MLLACCM
+1 MLLACCF
-8 GLDVQAQT
+8 GLNAHAQT
-16 QTEPTETPFHLDGGF
+16 TATTPFQLSGGF
-31 NVWEECYPID
+31 NEWENCYPID
-41 GYEKPG
+41 SYETPG
-47 TTKVGEQPVG
+47 TTQVGQQPVG

-65 SVATKALVTKQTE
+65 SVAKKELVTRQTE
-78 ESNVYASIKNDFV
+78 GANVYASVTSDFV
-91 GFGPLGANAPGYL
+91 GFGAFGANAPGYL

-109 WAYALLEGI
+109 WAYALLQGL
-118 GSIKEAD
+118 GTIKEAD
-125 GGTYGGISF
+125 GGTYGGVSF

-147 SHAEE
+147 RHGDE
-152 NPTENFTA
+152 NATESFTA
-160 VAYLWKGTFK
+160 VAYLWSGTFK

-185 IEAVEVADRDRAV
+185 INAVEVADRDRAV

-208 TLVASVVDNFN
+208 TLVASVVENFSDNA
-219 NDAAEWTEKV
+219 DEWTEKV

-236 DELPE
+236 DVLPE
-241 KLNIIISSADYFG
+241 KLNIILSSADYFG
-254 DRNKIGAGNTLNVD
+254 DRNSIGAGNTLDVD

-355 PVPASEVEGTYNR
+355 PASEVEGTYNR

-387 ITSAGDGSYT
+387 ITAAGDGSYT
-397 LQLNDFFFSGQNL
+397 LQLNDFFFSGSNL
-410 GSIVVPG
+410 GNIVVPGVKAAYAEDGSISLTAPEQIITIDGPGAELGELPVTLDMALADGKLTGSIGIVWNNMPIQVTVGDRTVQAADVEGTYNRQVTVEMAGSVISQTMNDILITAAGDGSYTLQLNDFFFSGSNLGNIVVPG

-431 APEQSI
+431 APEQII

-456 LADGKLTGRIGIVW
+456 LADGKLTGSIGIVW

-479 GDRTVQAAD
+479 GD
-488 VEGTYSRWLTVA
+488 
-500 INGDAASE
+500 
-508 SANDII
+508 
-514 VGADDEG
+514 
-521 TYTLQLNNFAFGDL
+521 
-535 SVGDIVVPGTQAA
+535 
-548 YAEDGSID
+548 
-556 LTATA
+556 
-561 NVTID
+561 
-566 LFPTMPLPTTVN
+566 
-578 LNLATTDDGD
+578 
-588 KVMTGEID
+588 
-596 IDFSL
+596 
-601 MGMAINVAVGD
+601 
-612 VPFQTEADGRTL
+612 VPFQVEADGRTL
-624 KVTGTVSALAAP
+624 TVTGTVSKQAAP
-636 SVVPADGSFL
+636 AVVPADGSFL
-646 AIDLTEATTGEGLS
+646 VVDLTQATLGEDVETGD
-660 TENFTNTQ
+660 FTNTQ

-710 ATELAY
+710 ATKLAY

-764 AHVPFLFRPSDTQ
+764 AHVPFLFRPADTK

-792 TPDEVPVVAYDNV
+792 TPDEAPVVAYDNV

-849 TDGTYESYRLSFD
+849 TDGTYESYRLSID
-862 GKVVGI
+862 GKTVGI

>member
-8 GLDVQAQT
+8 GLNVQAQT

-78 ESNVYASIKNDFV
+78 ENNIYASIKSDFV
-91 GFGPLGANAPGYL
+91 GFGSLGANAPGYL

-109 WAYALLEGI
+109 WAYALLQGI

-152 NPTENFTA
+152 NPTENYTA

-219 NDAAEWTEKV
+219 NNTDEWTEKV

-254 DRNKIGAGNTLNVD
+254 DRNSIGAGNTLDVD

-387 ITSAGDGSYT
+387 ITAAGDGSYT
-397 LQLNDFFFSGQNL
+397 LQLNDFFFSGSNL
-410 GSIVVPG
+410 GNIVVPG
-417 VTAAYAEDGSISLT
+417 VKAAYAEDGSISLT

-488 VEGTYSRWLTVA
+488 VEGTYNRQVTVEMA
-500 INGDAASE
+500 GSVISQTM
-508 SANDII
+508 NDILI
-514 VGADDEG
+514 TAAGDG
-521 TYTLQLNNFAFGDL
+521 SYTLQLNDFFFSGSNLGN
-535 SVGDIVVPGTQAA
+535 IVVPGVKAA
-548 YAEDGSID
+548 YAEDGSIS
-556 LTATA
+556 LTAPEQSI
-561 NVTID
+561 TID
-566 LFPTMPLPTTVN
+566 GPGAGLGELPVTLDMALADGKLTGSIGIVWNNMPIQVT
-578 LNLATTDDGD
+578 
-588 KVMTGEID
+588 
-596 IDFSL
+596 
-601 MGMAINVAVGD
+601 VGD
-612 VPFQTEADGRTL
+612 VPFQVEADGRTL
-624 KVTGTVSALAAP
+624 TVTGTVSKQAAP
-636 SVVPADGSFL
+636 AVVPADGSFL
-646 AIDLTEATTGEGLS
+646 VIDLTQATLGEDVETGD
-660 TENFTNTQ
+660 FTNTQ

-764 AHVPFLFRPSDTQ
+764 AHVPFLFRPADTK

-849 TDGTYESYRLSFD
+849 TDGTHESYRLSID
-862 GKVVGI
+862 GKTVGI

>member
-1 MLLACCM
+1 MLLACCF
-8 GLDVQAQT
+8 GLNAHAQT
-16 QTEPTETPFHLDGGF
+16 TATTPFQLSGGF
-31 NVWEECYPID
+31 NEWENCYPID
-41 GYEKPG
+41 SYETPG
-47 TTKVGEQPVG
+47 TTQVGQQPVG

-65 SVATKALVTKQTE
+65 SVAKKELVTRQTE
-78 ESNVYASIKNDFV
+78 GANVYASVKSDFV
-91 GFGPLGANAPGYL
+91 GLGSFGANAPGYL

-109 WAYALLEGI
+109 WAYALLQGL
-118 GSIKEAD
+118 GTIKEAD
-125 GGTYGGISF
+125 GGTYGGVSF

-147 SHAEE
+147 RHGDE
-152 NPTENFTA
+152 NATESFTA
-160 VAYLWKGTFK
+160 VAYLWSGTFK

-185 IEAVEVADRDRAV
+185 INAVEVADRDRAV

-208 TLVASVVDNFN
+208 TLVASVVENFSDNA
-219 NDAAEWTEKV
+219 DEWTEKV

-236 DELPE
+236 DVLPE
-241 KLNIIISSADYFG
+241 KLNIILSSADYFG
-254 DRNKIGAGNTLNVD
+254 DRNSIGAGNTLDVD

-355 PVPASEVEGTYNR
+355 PASEVEGTYNR

-387 ITSAGDGSYT
+387 ITAAGDGSYT
-397 LQLNDFFFSGQNL
+397 LQLNGFFFNGNNL
-410 GSIVVPG
+410 GNIVVPG

-431 APEQSI
+431 APEQIITIDGPGAELGELPVTLDMALADGKLTGSIGIVWNNMPIQVTVGDRTVQAADVEGTYNRQVTVEMAGSVISQTMNDILITAAGDGSYTLQLNDFFFSGSNLGNIVVPGVTAAYAEDGSISLTAPEQII

-456 LADGKLTGRIGIVW
+456 LADGKLTGSIGIVW

-479 GDRTVQAAD
+479 GD
-488 VEGTYSRWLTVA
+488 
-500 INGDAASE
+500 
-508 SANDII
+508 
-514 VGADDEG
+514 
-521 TYTLQLNNFAFGDL
+521 
-535 SVGDIVVPGTQAA
+535 
-548 YAEDGSID
+548 
-556 LTATA
+556 
-561 NVTID
+561 
-566 LFPTMPLPTTVN
+566 
-578 LNLATTDDGD
+578 
-588 KVMTGEID
+588 
-596 IDFSL
+596 
-601 MGMAINVAVGD
+601 
-612 VPFQTEADGRTL
+612 VPFQVEADGRTL
-624 KVTGTVSALAAP
+624 TVTGTVSKQAAP
-636 SVVPADGSFL
+636 AVVPADGSFL
-646 AIDLTEATTGEGLS
+646 VIDLTQATLGEDVETGD
-660 TENFTNTQ
+660 FTNTQ

-849 TDGTYESYRLSFD
+849 TDGTYESYRLSID
-862 GKVVGI
+862 GKTVGI
-868 CGPTLTTEGA
+868 CGPTLMTEGA

>member
-8 GLDVQAQT
+8 GLNVQAQT

-57 WKASNVKQ
+57 WKASNVNQ
-65 SVATKALVTKQTE
+65 SGVTKALVTKQTE

-91 GFGPLGANAPGYL
+91 GLGPFGANAPGYL

-109 WAYALLEGI
+109 WAYALLQGL
-118 GSIKEAD
+118 GTIKEAD

-160 VAYLWKGTFK
+160 VAYLWNGTFK

-185 IEAVEVADRDRAV
+185 IEAVEVDDRDRAV

-268 SVRLLYYSELATLTY
+268 SVRLLYYSELDTFSY
-283 DGQEV
+283 DGEEV
-288 PVAAEMDLSTVEY
+288 QIAESMDLSDKEY
-301 DESKLS
+301 EASKLM
-307 CTLTGRG
+307 CTSNGRG
-314 ATLEKAY
+314 AVIEPRY
-321 DESTGVLTLTVK
+321 DEETGVLTITVK

-341 RNEHVYTVQFAVPV
+341 RNEHVYTVQFKAPV
-355 PVPASEVEGTYNR
+355 KAPEAAEVVGTY
-368 QVTVEMAGSVISQT
+368 G
-382 MNDIL
+382 
-387 ITSAGDGSYT
+387 
-397 LQLNDFFFSGQNL
+397 
-410 GSIVVPG
+410 
-417 VTAAYAEDGSISLT
+417 
-431 APEQSI
+431 
-437 TIDGPGAGL
+437 
-446 GELPVTLDMA
+446 
-456 LADGKLTGRIGIVW
+456 
-470 NNMPIQVTV
+470 
-479 GDRTVQAAD
+479 
-488 VEGTYSRWLTVA
+488 RWLTVA

-521 TYTLQLNNFAFGDL
+521 TYTLQLNNFAFGGL

-636 SVVPADGSFL
+636 SVVPAEGSFL
-646 AIDLTEATTGEGLS
+646 AIDLTEATTGEGL
-660 TENFTNTQ
+660 TTDNFTNTQ

-674 VAADTQLA
+674 VADAAGLA

-705 PADFT
+705 PANLT
-710 ATELAY
+710 ATRLAY

-732 GVDAS
+732 DVDAS
-737 QLDGTA
+737 LLDGKA
-743 YTLDGVDGDV
+743 YVLDNVEDDV
-753 LQFVTAEGTID
+753 LAFVSAEGTIGHD
-764 AHVPFLFRPSDTQ
+764 TPFLFLPSDTL
-777 LFADDTELT
+777 LFAKDTELT
-786 VVPVYA
+786 AVSMYA
-792 TPDEVPVVAYDNV
+792 TPEEAPAVAYGSTA
-805 RFTGT
+805 FTGT
-810 YTSLALASSA
+810 YTSLAIAQTDA
-820 DESWYSCVNDEFV
+820 ETWYTVAEDEFQ
-833 PVAADAVLLPF
+833 PATDETLPAFRAAVKG
-844 SAALQ
+844 
-849 TDGTYESYRLSFD
+849 DGSHETYRLSFD
-862 GKVVGI
+862 GKIVGI
-868 CGPTLTTEGA
+868 STPTLTTDA
-878 PADVYTIGGQ
+878 ATADVYTVDGKL
-888 FVRRAADATQAL
+888 VRRAADAARAL

-906 IYIVG
+906 IYIVN

>member
-1 MLLACCM
+1 MLLACCF
-8 GLDVQAQT
+8 GLNAHAQ
-16 QTEPTETPFHLDGGF
+16 QINGDFDADWET
-31 NVWEECYPID
+31 CYPYQ
-41 GYEKPG
+41 GAGNQNNASG
-47 TTKVGEQPVG
+47 TQPQG
-57 WKASNVKQ
+57 WIASNVFYL
-65 SVATKALVTKQTE
+65 SDYVLVEEETNAEGKAVKMHNE
-78 ESNVYASIKNDFV
+78 E
-91 GFGPLGANAPGYL
+91 LGLPALGLAQNAPGYL
-104 TLGQP
+104 SLGTT
-109 WAYALLEGI
+109 WCAAYVKFGSGI
-118 GSIKEAD
+118 SEKD
-125 GGTYGGISF
+125 GGAFGGISF
-134 THLPDAVSFLYKS
+134 TNKPDAVSFQYKRTLAES
-147 SHAEE
+147 SSEPASV
-152 NPTENFTA
+152 
-160 VAYLWKGTFK
+160 VAYLWKGSYT
-170 SMEKIG
+170 SSVGVGIG
-176 VAGGILGGS
+176 FS
-185 IEAVEVADRDRAV
+185 SPKKETMTDRDRDV
-198 LGMKETTAQG
+198 LTDVLPALASGLEITKSEGAAC
-208 TLVASVVDNFN
+208 VAYINESISGSQEVWQDMVIPFN
-219 NDAAEWTEKV
+219 YV
-229 IEFDYKS
+229 S
-236 DELPE
+236 DETPE
-241 KLNIIISSADYFG
+241 KLNVIFSAADYFG
-254 DRNKIGAGNTLNVD
+254 DRDAIGPGNTLTIDN
-268 SVRLLYYSELATLTY
+268 VRLLYYSELATLTY

-355 PVPASEVEGTYNR
+355 PASEVEGTYNR

-387 ITSAGDGSYT
+387 ITAAGDGRYTLQLNDFFFSGSNLGNIVVPGVKAAYAEDGSISLTAPEQIITIDGPGAELGELPVTLDMALADGKLTGSIGIVWNNMPIQVTVGDRTVQAADVEGTYNRQVTVEMAGSVISQTMNDILITAAGDGSYT
-397 LQLNDFFFSGQNL
+397 LQLNDFFFSGSNL
-410 GSIVVPG
+410 GNIVVPG

-431 APEQSI
+431 APEQII

-456 LADGKLTGRIGIVW
+456 LADGKLTGSIGIVW

-479 GDRTVQAAD
+479 GD
-488 VEGTYSRWLTVA
+488 
-500 INGDAASE
+500 
-508 SANDII
+508 
-514 VGADDEG
+514 
-521 TYTLQLNNFAFGDL
+521 
-535 SVGDIVVPGTQAA
+535 
-548 YAEDGSID
+548 
-556 LTATA
+556 
-561 NVTID
+561 
-566 LFPTMPLPTTVN
+566 
-578 LNLATTDDGD
+578 
-588 KVMTGEID
+588 
-596 IDFSL
+596 
-601 MGMAINVAVGD
+601 
-612 VPFQTEADGRTL
+612 VPFQVEADGRTL
-624 KVTGTVSALAAP
+624 TVTGTVSKQAAP
-636 SVVPADGSFL
+636 AVVPADGSFL
-646 AIDLTEATTGEGLS
+646 VIDLTQATLGEDVETGD
-660 TENFTNTQ
+660 FTNTQ

-764 AHVPFLFRPSDTQ
+764 AHVPFLFRPADTK

-844 SAALQ
+844 SAALLA
-849 TDGTYESYRLSFD
+849 DGTYESYRLSFD

-868 CGPTLTTEGA
+868 SAPALTPNAA
-878 PADVYTIGGQ
+878 PADVYTVDGKL
-888 FVRRAADATQAL
+888 VRRAADATRAL

>member
-1 MLLACCM
+1 MLLACCF
-8 GLDVQAQT
+8 GLNAHAQT
-16 QTEPTETPFHLDGGF
+16 TATTPFQLSGGF
-31 NVWEECYPID
+31 NEWENCYPID
-41 GYEKPG
+41 SYETPG
-47 TTKVGEQPVG
+47 TTQVGQQPVG

-65 SVATKALVTKQTE
+65 SVATKELVTRQTE
-78 ESNVYASIKNDFV
+78 GANVYASVTSDFV
-91 GFGPLGANAPGYL
+91 GFGSFGANAPGYL

-109 WAYALLEGI
+109 WAYALLQGL
-118 GSIKEAD
+118 GTIKEAD
-125 GGTYGGISF
+125 GGTYGGVSF

-147 SHAEE
+147 RHGDE
-152 NPTENFTA
+152 NATESFTA
-160 VAYLWKGTFK
+160 VAYLWSGTFK

-185 IEAVEVADRDRAV
+185 IDAVEVTDRDRAV

-208 TLVASVVDNFN
+208 TLVASVVENFSDNA
-219 NDAAEWTEKV
+219 DEWTEKV

-236 DELPE
+236 DVLPE
-241 KLNIIISSADYFG
+241 KLNIILSSADYFG
-254 DRNKIGAGNTLNVD
+254 DRNSIGAGNTLDVD

-355 PVPASEVEGTYNR
+355 PASEVEGTYNR

-387 ITSAGDGSYT
+387 ITAAGDGSYT
-397 LQLNDFFFSGQNL
+397 LQLNDFFFSGSNL
-410 GSIVVPG
+410 GNIVVPGVKAAYAEDGSISLTAPEQIITIDGPGAELGELPVTLDMALADGKLTGSIGIVWNNMPIQVTVGDRTVQAADVEGTYNRQVTVEMAGSVISQTMNDILITAAGDGSYTLQLNDFFFSGSNLGNIVVPG

-431 APEQSI
+431 APEQII

-456 LADGKLTGRIGIVW
+456 LADGKLTGSIGIVW

-479 GDRTVQAAD
+479 GD
-488 VEGTYSRWLTVA
+488 
-500 INGDAASE
+500 
-508 SANDII
+508 
-514 VGADDEG
+514 
-521 TYTLQLNNFAFGDL
+521 
-535 SVGDIVVPGTQAA
+535 
-548 YAEDGSID
+548 
-556 LTATA
+556 
-561 NVTID
+561 
-566 LFPTMPLPTTVN
+566 
-578 LNLATTDDGD
+578 
-588 KVMTGEID
+588 
-596 IDFSL
+596 
-601 MGMAINVAVGD
+601 
-612 VPFQTEADGRTL
+612 VPFQVEADGRTL
-624 KVTGTVSALAAP
+624 TVTGTVSKQAAP
-636 SVVPADGSFL
+636 AVVPADGSFL
-646 AIDLTEATTGEGLS
+646 VIDLTQATLGEDVETGD
-660 TENFTNTQ
+660 FTNTQ

-764 AHVPFLFRPSDTQ
+764 AHVPFLFRPADTK

-844 SAALQ
+844 SAALLA
-849 TDGTYESYRLSFD
+849 DGTYESYRLSFD

-868 CGPTLTTEGA
+868 SAPALTPNAA
-878 PADVYTIGGQ
+878 PADVYTVDGKL
-888 FVRRAADATQAL
+888 VRRAADATRAL

>member
-8 GLDVQAQT
+8 GLNVQAQT

-78 ESNVYASIKNDFV
+78 ENNIYASIKSDFV
-91 GFGPLGANAPGYL
+91 GFGSLGANAPGYL

-109 WAYALLEGI
+109 WAYALLQGI

-152 NPTENFTA
+152 NPTENYTA

-219 NDAAEWTEKV
+219 NNTDEWTEKV

-254 DRNKIGAGNTLNVD
+254 DRNSIGAGNTLDVD

-397 LQLNDFFFSGQNL
+397 LQLNDFFFSGSNL
-410 GSIVVPG
+410 GNIVVPG

-431 APEQSI
+431 APEQII

-488 VEGTYSRWLTVA
+488 VEGTYNRQVTVEMA
-500 INGDAASE
+500 GSVISQTM
-508 SANDII
+508 NDILI
-514 VGADDEG
+514 TSAGDG
-521 TYTLQLNNFAFGDL
+521 SYTLQLNDFFFSGSNLGN
-535 SVGDIVVPGTQAA
+535 IVVPGVTAA
-548 YAEDGSID
+548 YAEDGSIS
-556 LTATA
+556 LTAPEQII
-561 NVTID
+561 TID
-566 LFPTMPLPTTVN
+566 GPGAGLGELPVTLDMALADGKLTGRIGIVWNNMPIQVT
-578 LNLATTDDGD
+578 
-588 KVMTGEID
+588 
-596 IDFSL
+596 
-601 MGMAINVAVGD
+601 VGD
-612 VPFQTEADGRTL
+612 VPFQVEADGRTL
-624 KVTGTVSALAAP
+624 TVTGTVSKQAAP
-636 SVVPADGSFL
+636 AVVPADGSFL
-646 AIDLTEATTGEGLS
+646 VIDLTQATLGEDVETGD
-660 TENFTNTQ
+660 FTNTQ

-764 AHVPFLFRPSDTQ
+764 AHVPFLFRPADTK

-849 TDGTYESYRLSFD
+849 TDGTHESYRLSID
-862 GKVVGI
+862 GKTVGI

>member
-8 GLDVQAQT
+8 GLNVQAQT
-16 QTEPTETPFHLDGGF
+16 QTEPTETPFQLDGGF

-78 ESNVYASIKNDFV
+78 ESNIYASIKSDFV
-91 GFGPLGANAPGYL
+91 GFGSLGANAPGYL

-109 WAYALLEGI
+109 WAYALLQGF

-268 SVRLLYYSELATLTY
+268 SVRLLYYSELATLSY
-283 DGQEV
+283 DGEPVEV
-288 PVAAEMDLSTVEY
+288 GEVMDLSDATY
-301 DESKLS
+301 DEAKLA

-314 ATLEKAY
+314 ATLEKQY
-321 DESTGVLTLTVK
+321 NEYTGVLTLTVK

-341 RNEHVYTVQFAVPV
+341 RNEHVYKVQF
-355 PVPASEVEGTYNR
+355 
-368 QVTVEMAGSVISQT
+368 
-382 MNDIL
+382 D
-387 ITSAGDGSYT
+387 
-397 LQLNDFFFSGQNL
+397 
-410 GSIVVPG
+410 
-417 VTAAYAEDGSISLT
+417 
-431 APEQSI
+431 APE
-437 TIDGPGAGL
+437 PA
-446 GELPVTLDMA
+446 
-456 LADGKLTGRIGIVW
+456 
-470 NNMPIQVTV
+470 
-479 GDRTVQAAD
+479 AAD
-488 VEGTYSRWLTVA
+488 VVGTYGRWLTVA

-514 VGADDEG
+514 IGADEEG
-521 TYTLQLNNFAFGDL
+521 TYTLQLNNFSFGSL

-548 YAEDGSID
+548 YAEDGTIN

-566 LFPTMPLPTTVN
+566 LFPSIPLPTTVA
-578 LNLATTDDGD
+578 LNLANVDNTW
-588 KVMTGEID
+588 VLTGNID

-601 MGMAINVAVGD
+601 MSMAINVAVGD
-612 VPFQTEADGRTL
+612 VPFQTVADGRTL

-646 AIDLTEATTGEGLS
+646 AIDLTEATTGKGLS
-660 TENFTNTQ
+660 TENFANTL

-674 VAADTQLA
+674 VAADTLLA

-710 ATELAY
+710 ATELVY
-716 NRTLTAGQYAA
+716 NRTLTAGEYAA
-727 VVLPF
+727 IVLPF
-732 GVDAS
+732 DVDAAE
-737 QLDGTA
+737 LDGKA
-743 YTLDGVDGDV
+743 YVLNNVDEDV
-753 LQFVTAEGTID
+753 LEFITAEGTIG
-764 AHVPFLFRPSDTQ
+764 HNTPFLFLPADTQ

-849 TDGTYESYRLSFD
+849 TDGTYESYRLSID
-862 GKVVGI
+862 GKTVGI

>member
-1 MLLACCM
+1 MLLACCF
-8 GLDVQAQT
+8 GLNAHAQT
-16 QTEPTETPFHLDGGF
+16 TATTPFQLSGGF
-31 NVWEECYPID
+31 NEWENCYPID
-41 GYEKPG
+41 SYETPG
-47 TTKVGEQPVG
+47 TTQVGQQPVG

-65 SVATKALVTKQTE
+65 SVAKKELVTRQTE
-78 ESNVYASIKNDFV
+78 GANVYASVKSDFV
-91 GFGPLGANAPGYL
+91 GLGSFGANAPGYL

-109 WAYALLEGI
+109 WAYALLQGL
-118 GSIKEAD
+118 GTIKEAD
-125 GGTYGGISF
+125 GGTYGGVSF

-147 SHAEE
+147 RHGDE
-152 NPTENFTA
+152 NATESFTA
-160 VAYLWKGTFK
+160 VAYLWSGTFK

-185 IEAVEVADRDRAV
+185 INAVEVADRDRAV

-208 TLVASVVDNFN
+208 TLVASVVENFSDNA
-219 NDAAEWTEKV
+219 DEWTEKV

-236 DELPE
+236 DVLPE
-241 KLNIIISSADYFG
+241 KLNIILSSADYFG
-254 DRNKIGAGNTLNVD
+254 DRNSIGAGNTLDVD

-355 PVPASEVEGTYNR
+355 PASEVEGTYNR

-387 ITSAGDGSYT
+387 ITAAGDGSYT
-397 LQLNDFFFSGQNL
+397 LQLNDFFFSGSNL
-410 GSIVVPG
+410 GNIVVPGVKAAYAEDGSISLTAPEQIITIDGPGAELGELPVTLDMALADGKLTGSIGIVWNNMPIQVTVGDRTVQAADVEGTYNRQVTVEMAGSVISQTMNDILITAAGDGSYTLQLNDFFFSGSNLGNIVVPG

-431 APEQSI
+431 APEQII

-456 LADGKLTGRIGIVW
+456 LADGKLTGSIGIVW

-479 GDRTVQAAD
+479 GD
-488 VEGTYSRWLTVA
+488 
-500 INGDAASE
+500 
-508 SANDII
+508 
-514 VGADDEG
+514 
-521 TYTLQLNNFAFGDL
+521 
-535 SVGDIVVPGTQAA
+535 
-548 YAEDGSID
+548 
-556 LTATA
+556 
-561 NVTID
+561 
-566 LFPTMPLPTTVN
+566 
-578 LNLATTDDGD
+578 
-588 KVMTGEID
+588 
-596 IDFSL
+596 
-601 MGMAINVAVGD
+601 
-612 VPFQTEADGRTL
+612 VPFQVEADGRTL
-624 KVTGTVSALAAP
+624 TVTGTVSKQAAP
-636 SVVPADGSFL
+636 AVVPADGSFL
-646 AIDLTEATTGEGLS
+646 VIDLTQATLGEDVETGD
-660 TENFTNTQ
+660 FTNTQ

-764 AHVPFLFRPSDTQ
+764 AHVPFFFRPSDTQ

-868 CGPTLTTEGA
+868 SAPALTPNAA
-878 PADVYTIGGQ
+878 PADVYTVDGKL
-888 FVRRAADATQAL
+888 VRRAADATQAL

>member
-8 GLDVQAQT
+8 GLNVQAQT
-16 QTEPTETPFHLDGGF
+16 QTETPFQLDGGF

-78 ESNVYASIKNDFV
+78 ESNIYASIKSDFV
-91 GFGPLGANAPGYL
+91 GFGSLGANAPGYL

-109 WAYALLEGI
+109 WAYALLQGF

-219 NDAAEWTEKV
+219 NDADEWTEKV

-268 SVRLLYYSELATLTY
+268 SVRLLYYSELATLSY
-283 DGQEV
+283 DGEEV
-288 PVAAEMDLSTVEY
+288 QIAESMDLSDKEY
-301 DESKLS
+301 EASKLM
-307 CTLTGRG
+307 CTSNGRG
-314 ATLEKAY
+314 AVIEPRY
-321 DESTGVLTLTVK
+321 DEETGVLTITVK

-341 RNEHVYTVQFAVPV
+341 RNEHVYTVQFKAPV
-355 PVPASEVEGTYNR
+355 KAPEAAEVVGTY
-368 QVTVEMAGSVISQT
+368 G
-382 MNDIL
+382 
-387 ITSAGDGSYT
+387 
-397 LQLNDFFFSGQNL
+397 
-410 GSIVVPG
+410 
-417 VTAAYAEDGSISLT
+417 
-431 APEQSI
+431 
-437 TIDGPGAGL
+437 
-446 GELPVTLDMA
+446 
-456 LADGKLTGRIGIVW
+456 
-470 NNMPIQVTV
+470 
-479 GDRTVQAAD
+479 
-488 VEGTYSRWLTVA
+488 RWLTVA

-521 TYTLQLNNFAFGDL
+521 TYTLQLNNFAFGGL

-612 VPFQTEADGRTL
+612 VPFQTVADGRTL

-646 AIDLTEATTGEGLS
+646 VVDLTEATTGEGLA

-674 VAADTQLA
+674 VADAAALA

-710 ATELAY
+710 ATKLAY

-743 YTLDGVDGDV
+743 YTLTGVEEDV
-753 LQFVTAEGTID
+753 IEFTTAEGTID
-764 AHVPFLFRPSDTQ
+764 AHVPFLFRPADTK

-792 TPDEVPVVAYDNV
+792 TPAEAPVVAYDNV

-849 TDGTYESYRLSFD
+849 TDGTHESYRLSID
-862 GKVVGI
+862 GKTVGI

>member
-268 SVRLLYYSELATLTY
+268 SVRLLYYSELATLSY

-355 PVPASEVEGTYNR
+355 PASEVEGTYNR

-387 ITSAGDGSYT
+387 ITAAGDGSYT

-456 LADGKLTGRIGIVW
+456 LVDGKLTGSIGIVW

-488 VEGTYSRWLTVA
+488 VEGTYNRQVTVEMA
-500 INGDAASE
+500 GSVISQTM
-508 SANDII
+508 NDILI
-514 VGADDEG
+514 TAAGDG
-521 TYTLQLNNFAFGDL
+521 SYTLQLNDFFFSGSNLGN
-535 SVGDIVVPGTQAA
+535 IVVPGVTAA
-548 YAEDGSID
+548 YAEDGSIS
-556 LTATA
+556 LTAPEQII
-561 NVTID
+561 TID
-566 LFPTMPLPTTVN
+566 GPGAGLGELPVTLDMALADGKLTGSIGIVWNNMPIQVT
-578 LNLATTDDGD
+578 
-588 KVMTGEID
+588 
-596 IDFSL
+596 
-601 MGMAINVAVGD
+601 VGD
-612 VPFQTEADGRTL
+612 VPFQVEADGRTL
-624 KVTGTVSALAAP
+624 TVTGTVSKQAAP
-636 SVVPADGSFL
+636 AVVPADGSFL
-646 AIDLTEATTGEGLS
+646 VIDLTQATLGEDVETGD
-660 TENFTNTQ
+660 FTNTQ

-710 ATELAY
+710 ATELVY
-716 NRTLTAGQYAA
+716 NRTLTAGEYAA
-727 VVLPF
+727 IVLPF
-732 GVDAS
+732 DVDAAE
-737 QLDGTA
+737 LDGKA
-743 YTLDGVDGDV
+743 YVLNNVDEDV
-753 LQFVTAEGTID
+753 LEFITAEGTIG
-764 AHVPFLFRPSDTQ
+764 HNTPFLFQPADTK

-792 TPDEVPVVAYDNV
+792 TPAEVPVVAYDNV

-849 TDGTYESYRLSFD
+849 TDGTYESYRLSID
-862 GKVVGI
+862 GKTVGI

-878 PADVYTIGGQ
+878 AADVYTIGGQ

>member
-1 MLLACCM
+1 MLLACCF
-8 GLDVQAQT
+8 GLNAHAQT
-16 QTEPTETPFHLDGGF
+16 TATTPFQLSGGF
-31 NVWEECYPID
+31 NEWENCYPID
-41 GYEKPG
+41 SYETPG
-47 TTKVGEQPVG
+47 TTQVGQQPVG

-65 SVATKALVTKQTE
+65 SVAKKELVTRQTE
-78 ESNVYASIKNDFV
+78 GANVYASVKSDFV
-91 GFGPLGANAPGYL
+91 GLGSFGANAPGYL

-109 WAYALLEGI
+109 WAYALLQGL
-118 GSIKEAD
+118 GTIKEAD
-125 GGTYGGISF
+125 GGTYGGVSF

-147 SHAEE
+147 RHGDE
-152 NPTENFTA
+152 NATESFTA
-160 VAYLWKGTFK
+160 VAYLWSGTFK

-185 IEAVEVADRDRAV
+185 INAVEVADRDRAV

-208 TLVASVVDNFN
+208 TLVASVVENFSDNA
-219 NDAAEWTEKV
+219 DEWTEKV

-236 DELPE
+236 DVLPE
-241 KLNIIISSADYFG
+241 KLNIILSSADYFG
-254 DRNKIGAGNTLNVD
+254 DRNSIGAGNTLDVD

-355 PVPASEVEGTYNR
+355 PASEVEGTYNR

-387 ITSAGDGSYT
+387 ITAAGDGSYT
-397 LQLNDFFFSGQNL
+397 LQLNDFFFSGSNL
-410 GSIVVPG
+410 GNIVVPG

-431 APEQSI
+431 APEQII

-456 LADGKLTGRIGIVW
+456 LADGKLTGSIGIVW

-479 GDRTVQAAD
+479 GD
-488 VEGTYSRWLTVA
+488 
-500 INGDAASE
+500 
-508 SANDII
+508 
-514 VGADDEG
+514 
-521 TYTLQLNNFAFGDL
+521 
-535 SVGDIVVPGTQAA
+535 
-548 YAEDGSID
+548 
-556 LTATA
+556 
-561 NVTID
+561 
-566 LFPTMPLPTTVN
+566 
-578 LNLATTDDGD
+578 
-588 KVMTGEID
+588 
-596 IDFSL
+596 
-601 MGMAINVAVGD
+601 
-612 VPFQTEADGRTL
+612 VPFQVEADGRTL
-624 KVTGTVSALAAP
+624 TVTGTVSKQAAP
-636 SVVPADGSFL
+636 AVVPADGSFL
-646 AIDLTEATTGEGLS
+646 VIDLTQATLGEDVETGD
-660 TENFTNTQ
+660 FTNTQ

-849 TDGTYESYRLSFD
+849 TDGTYESYRLSID
-862 GKVVGI
+862 GKTVGI

>member
-8 GLDVQAQT
+8 GLNVQAQT
-16 QTEPTETPFHLDGGF
+16 QTEPTETPFQLDGGF

-78 ESNVYASIKNDFV
+78 ESNIYASIKSDFV
-91 GFGPLGANAPGYL
+91 GFGSLGANAPGYL

-109 WAYALLEGI
+109 WAYALLQGF

-268 SVRLLYYSELATLTY
+268 SVRLLYYSELATLSY
-283 DGQEV
+283 DGEPVEV
-288 PVAAEMDLSTVEY
+288 GEVMDLSDATY
-301 DESKLS
+301 DEAKLA

-314 ATLEKAY
+314 ATLEKQY
-321 DESTGVLTLTVK
+321 NEYTGVLTLTVK

-341 RNEHVYTVQFAVPV
+341 RNEHVYKVQF
-355 PVPASEVEGTYNR
+355 
-368 QVTVEMAGSVISQT
+368 
-382 MNDIL
+382 D
-387 ITSAGDGSYT
+387 
-397 LQLNDFFFSGQNL
+397 
-410 GSIVVPG
+410 
-417 VTAAYAEDGSISLT
+417 
-431 APEQSI
+431 APE
-437 TIDGPGAGL
+437 PA
-446 GELPVTLDMA
+446 
-456 LADGKLTGRIGIVW
+456 
-470 NNMPIQVTV
+470 
-479 GDRTVQAAD
+479 AAD
-488 VEGTYSRWLTVA
+488 VVGTYGRWLTVA

-514 VGADDEG
+514 IGADEEG
-521 TYTLQLNNFAFGDL
+521 TYTLQLNNFSFGSL

-548 YAEDGSID
+548 YAEDGTIN

-566 LFPTMPLPTTVN
+566 LFPSIPLPTTVA
-578 LNLATTDDGD
+578 LNLANVDNTW
-588 KVMTGEID
+588 VLTGNID

-601 MGMAINVAVGD
+601 MSMAINVAVGD
-612 VPFQTEADGRTL
+612 VPFQTVADGRTL

-646 AIDLTEATTGEGLS
+646 AIDLTEATTGEGLA
-660 TENFTNTQ
+660 TENFTNTL

-674 VAADTQLA
+674 VAADTLLA

-705 PADFT
+705 PANFT
-710 ATELAY
+710 ATRLAY

-732 GVDAS
+732 DVDAS
-737 QLDGTA
+737 LLDGKA
-743 YTLDGVDGDV
+743 YLLDNVEDDV
-753 LQFVTAEGTID
+753 LAFVSAEGTIGHD
-764 AHVPFLFRPSDTQ
+764 TPFLFLPSDTL
-777 LFADDTELT
+777 LFAKDTELT
-786 VVPVYA
+786 AVSMYA
-792 TPDEVPVVAYDNV
+792 TPEEAPAVAFGSTA
-805 RFTGT
+805 FTGT
-810 YTSLALASSA
+810 YTSLAIAQTDA
-820 DESWYSCVNDEFV
+820 ETWYTAAEDEFQ
-833 PVAADAVLLPF
+833 PATDETLPAFRAAVKG
-844 SAALQ
+844 
-849 TDGTYESYRLSFD
+849 DGSHESYRLSFD
-862 GKVVGI
+862 GKIVGI
-868 CGPTLTTEGA
+868 SAPALTPEAAT
-878 PADVYTIGGQ
+878 ADVYTVDGKL
-888 FVRRAADATQAL
+888 VRRAADATRAL

-906 IYIVG
+906 IYIVN

>member
-268 SVRLLYYSELATLTY
+268 SVRLLYYSELATLSY

-355 PVPASEVEGTYNR
+355 PASEVEGTYNR

-387 ITSAGDGSYT
+387 ITAAGDGSYT
-397 LQLNDFFFSGQNL
+397 LQLNDFFFSGSNL
-410 GSIVVPG
+410 GNIVVPGVTAAYAEDGSISLTAPEQSITIDGPGAGLGELPVTLDMALVDGKLTGSIGIVWNNMPIQVTVGDRTVQAADVEGTYNRQVTVEMAGSVISQTMNDILITAAGDGSYTLQLNDFFFSGSNLGNIVVPG

-456 LADGKLTGRIGIVW
+456 LADGKLTGSIGIVW

-479 GDRTVQAAD
+479 GD
-488 VEGTYSRWLTVA
+488 
-500 INGDAASE
+500 
-508 SANDII
+508 
-514 VGADDEG
+514 
-521 TYTLQLNNFAFGDL
+521 
-535 SVGDIVVPGTQAA
+535 
-548 YAEDGSID
+548 
-556 LTATA
+556 
-561 NVTID
+561 
-566 LFPTMPLPTTVN
+566 
-578 LNLATTDDGD
+578 
-588 KVMTGEID
+588 
-596 IDFSL
+596 
-601 MGMAINVAVGD
+601 
-612 VPFQTEADGRTL
+612 VPFQVEADGRTL
-624 KVTGTVSALAAP
+624 TVTGTVSKQAAP
-636 SVVPADGSFL
+636 AVVPADGSFL
-646 AIDLTEATTGEGLS
+646 VIDLTQATLGEDVETGD
-660 TENFTNTQ
+660 FTNTQ

-710 ATELAY
+710 ATELVY
-716 NRTLTAGQYAA
+716 NRTLTAGEYAA
-727 VVLPF
+727 IVLPF
-732 GVDAS
+732 DVDAAE
-737 QLDGTA
+737 LDGKA
-743 YTLDGVDGDV
+743 YVLNNVDEDV
-753 LQFVTAEGTID
+753 LEFITAEGTIG
-764 AHVPFLFRPSDTQ
+764 HNTPFLFQPADTK

-792 TPDEVPVVAYDNV
+792 TPAEVPVVAYDNV

-849 TDGTYESYRLSFD
+849 TDGTYESYRLSID
-862 GKVVGI
+862 GKTVGI

-878 PADVYTIGGQ
+878 AADVYTIGGQ